1 MAVIQKLR
9 KSFGKSF
16 LQTPLP
22 DLVEIQHNSYNNFLQ
37 ADVPPAEREDV
48 GLQNVF
54 KSIFPIKDYTG
65 IAELEF
71 VEYTLDKSDYNVK
84 ECMLRNMTYSS
95 KLKLKLRLKVYDS
108 PEEVKGTPRIPIHE
122 IEQEIFMGEVPLM
135 TERGSFIASGVERVI
150 VSQMHRAQGV
160 VFATTKESKVA
171 GNPTTYTARIIPEHG
186 SWIDFEESKGVIYVR
201 IDRRRK
207 IPATVLLRC
216 LPSAE
221 DEKKWLADPR
231 KPSIR
236 GMSDAEILSVF
247 YNRIPLTFNG
257 KMWTGETASFEGL
270 DKYRLN
276 YDLFGIKD
284 KKTIASKGDRLNAK
298 RMKKLLET
306 KEFGILPESLIGE
319 YLFDAIMSGDEV
331 VYPAGTEITEE
342 VLRDLDEKNIKQISL
357 ISIDNNTISAH
368 MRNTLMADK
377 TTNREEALIEIYN
390 IIRPGER
397 PTLEAAIT
405 LFQRQGFDLAYY
417 DLSAVGRFKM
427 NKRLKIKSNKKPEE
441 ERLLTKA
448 DFLAVLKTLTNII
461 DRKDTVDDIDN
472 LSNRRVRTVGE
483 LLEQNFRTGMVRIE
497 RLVRENLSSQNIA
510 TMQPQDVVNV
520 KPLMSLVSEFLGT
533 SQLSQFMDAYNPLSE
548 LEHKR
553 LISALGPGGLN
564 RDRAG
569 IDVRDV
575 HPTHYGRLCPIH
587 TPEGA
592 NIGLINHLSTYA
604 RVNPYGFIETPY
616 YIVENGKVTDKKIYL
631 TADEEFGHKIAQG
644 NTPVDTKG
652 NLADDT
658 VTARVDG
665 EFTMVPKDE
674 IDLIDVEPRQVVSIA
689 TGLIPFVEND
699 DANRALMGSNMQ
711 RQAVPLLRVQAPLVG
726 TGIEREVAR
735 DSRTG
740 KVAKHSGVVESVDAN
755 RIVVKCMNSRN
766 EVKGVDIYNLE
777 KFERSNSETLIHQ
790 KPLVKVGD
798 RISEGDI
805 IADGSAMNYGE
816 LALGRNVLVAFMPW
830 RGYNYEDSI
839 VISERISRDDVF
851 TSVKIVEKEF
861 KVRDT
866 QLGPEAL
873 TRDIPNVSEEALKN
887 LDESGIIYVGAR
899 VKQGDILVGRVT
911 PKSETLLTPEEALLR
926 NIFGEK
932 ALNVKDTSLRVG
944 PNEEGTVI
952 GVNILTRHG
961 VKKDDRT
968 QMIELQKIEK
978 INKDCAEESAIIER
992 GFADQAFQIA
1002 EGQVISDES
1011 GAKSRVNEFK
1021 SMVERAVLAQD
1032 LKDAK
1037 DRKDIIDNI
1046 QRKIG
1051 LESGA
1056 GSLSPFIGKKLNS
1069 EVFEGIRPS
1078 DVKKLVVKDATVQA
1092 ALDKKCKEYMEK
1104 LIAMHIKAAKAIK
1117 IAAESNS
1124 LNAGVLKEVKV
1135 YIAHKMKLQP
1145 GDKMAGRHGNKGIV
1159 SKVVPVEDMPHLAD
1173 GTPVDL
1179 VLNPLGVPSRMNIGQ
1194 ILETHLGMAARTLG
1208 AQIGAVLDEVKAKRA
1223 VSADLRNIMGK
1234 VYGKE
1239 TAEKLEKMTDTDVRA
1254 QAALLR
1260 DGVPMA
1266 TPTFDGA
1273 TPEDIRKMLKL
1284 AKLPETGQFDLYDG
1298 MTGEKFARPVTVG
1311 VMYMLK
1317 LHHFVDEKI
1326 HARSIGNYSLVTQQ
1340 PLSGKAHMGG
1350 QRLGEMEVWALEA
1363 HGAAHLL
1370 REMLTVKSDDITGR
1384 NKMYEAIISGSND
1397 IQTGTPEAFNVFVR
1411 ELRGLGLAMTPKK
1424 VD

>member
-1 MAVIQKLR
+1 MAVIQKFR

-22 DLVEIQHNSYNNFLQ
+22 DLVEIQYNSYKDFLQ
-37 ADVPPAEREDV
+37 ADVEPQNRKNM

-54 KSIFPIKDYTG
+54 SSMFPIKDYAG
-65 IAELEF
+65 IADLEF
-71 VEYTLDKSDYNVK
+71 VEYTLDKPVYNVK

-95 KLKLKLRLKVYDS
+95 KLKLKLRLILWDIAEDGKKTLRDI
-108 PEEVKGTPRIPIHE
+108 K
-122 IEQEIFMGEVPLM
+122 EQEIFMGEVPLM

-160 VFATTKESKVA
+160 VFATTKEAKVA
-171 GNPTTYTARIIPEHG
+171 GNPVTYTARIIPEHG
-186 SWIDFEESKGVIYVR
+186 SWIDFEEAKGVIYVR

-216 LPSAE
+216 LPAAE
-221 DEKKWLADPR
+221 DEKKWAADPR
-231 KPSIR
+231 KQNIR
-236 GMSDAEILSVF
+236 GMSDSEILSAF
-247 YNRIPLTFNG
+247 YNRIALKFDG
-257 KMWTGETASFEGL
+257 KMWIGDTNAFEGL

-276 YDLFGIKD
+276 YDLINPRD
-284 KKTIASKGDRLNAK
+284 KKTLASKGDRLTAK
-298 RMKKLLET
+298 RLSKIVSASKT
-306 KEFGILPESLIGE
+306 FGILPESLVGE
-319 YLFDAIMSGDEV
+319 YLFDPIMNGDEV
-331 VYPAGTEITEE
+331 LYSAGTEITEE
-342 VLRDLDEKNIKQISL
+342 ILSDLDKLGVKEISL
-357 ISIDNNTISAH
+357 ISIDNATITAH
-368 MRNTLMADK
+368 MRNTLFADK

-397 PTLEAAIT
+397 PTVEAAIN
-405 LFQRQGFDLAYY
+405 LFQRQGFDPAYY

-427 NKRLKIKSNKKPEE
+427 NKRLKIDSGKRPEDD
-441 ERLLTKA
+441 RLLTKA

-461 DRKDTVDDIDN
+461 DHKDTIDDIDN
-472 LSNRRVRTVGE
+472 LSNRRVRAVGE
-483 LLEQNFRTGMVRIE
+483 LLEQNFRTGMLRIE
-497 RLVRENLSSQNIA
+497 RLVREALSSPNIA
-510 TMQPQDVVNV
+510 TMQPQDVINV

-564 RDRAG
+564 RERAG

-592 NIGLINHLSTYA
+592 NIGLISHMATYA

-616 YIVENGKVTDKKIYL
+616 YVVENSRVTDKIVYL
-631 TADEEFGHKIAQG
+631 TADEELGHKIAQG
-644 NTPVDTKG
+644 NTPTSDKG
-652 NLADDT
+652 ILADDM

-665 EFTMVPKDE
+665 EFTMVPKEE
-674 IDLIDVEPRQVVSIA
+674 IDLIDVAPRQVVSIA

-711 RQAVPLLRVQAPLVG
+711 RQGVPLMRVQAPLVG

-740 KVAKHSGVVESVDAN
+740 VVAKHAGVVESVDAN

-766 EVKGVDIYNLE
+766 VVTGVDIYNLE

-798 RISEGDI
+798 RIGAGDI
-805 IADGSAMNYGE
+805 IADGSSMNYGE
-816 LALGRNVLVAFMPW
+816 LALGRNVLVAFLPW
-830 RGYNYEDSI
+830 RGYNYEDAI
-839 VISERISRDDVF
+839 VISERISRDDAF
-851 TSVKIVEKEF
+851 TSIKIVEKEF

-866 QLGPEAL
+866 QLGPESF
-873 TRDIPNVSEEALKN
+873 TRDIPNVGEEALKN

-899 VKQGDILVGRVT
+899 VKQGDILVGRVS

-952 GVNILTRHG
+952 GVNVLTRHG
-961 VKKDDRT
+961 VKKDERT

-978 INKDCAEESAIIER
+978 INKDRDEETSIIEK
-992 GFADQAFQIA
+992 GFADQIFQIA
-1002 EGQVISDES
+1002 E
-1011 GAKSRVNEFK
+1011 N
-1021 SMVERAVLAQD
+1021 
-1032 LKDAK
+1032 
-1037 DRKDIIDNI
+1037 DIID
-1046 QRKIG
+1046 G
-1051 LESGA
+1051 GT
-1056 GSLSPFIGKKLNS
+1056 GSLKPFVGKKLTA
-1069 EVFEGIRPS
+1069 EVFEGIKAA
-1078 DVKKLVVKDATVQA
+1078 DVKKLVVKNKEHQAKIDELREQHVIKLKELNDRADA
-1092 ALDKKCKEYMEK
+1092 E
-1104 LIAMHIKAAKAIK
+1104 IAKAT
-1117 IAAESNS
+1117 ESNS

-1159 SKVVPVEDMPHLAD
+1159 STVVPIENMPYMED
-1173 GTPVDL
+1173 GTPVDI

-1208 AQIGAVLDEVKAKRA
+1208 QQIGKVLDEVKAKRA
-1223 VSADLRNIMGK
+1223 VTDDLRSIMGK
-1234 VYGKE
+1234 IYGKE

-1254 QAALLR
+1254 EAALLR

-1273 TPEDIRKMLKL
+1273 TSDDIHNMLKL
-1284 AKLPETGQFDLYDG
+1284 AGLPETGQFNLYDG

-1311 VMYMLK
+1311 VMYMMK

-1370 REMLTVKSDDITGR
+1370 REMLTVKSDDIAGR
-1384 NKMYEAIISGSND
+1384 NKMYESIISGSTD

-1424 VD
+1424 ID

>member
-22 DLVEIQHNSYNNFLQ
+22 DLIEIQYNSYKDFLQ
-37 ADVPPAEREDV
+37 ADVAPQNRKNM

-54 KSIFPIKDYTG
+54 SSMFPIRDYAG
-65 IAELEF
+65 AAELEF
-71 VEYTLDKSDYNVK
+71 VEYNLEKPAYNVK
-84 ECMLRNMTYSS
+84 ECLARKMTYSS
-95 KLKLKLRLKVYDS
+95 KLKLKLRLILWDVAEDGKKTLRDI
-108 PEEVKGTPRIPIHE
+108 K
-122 IEQEIFMGEVPLM
+122 EQEIFMGEVPLM

-150 VSQMHRAQGV
+150 VSQMHRTQGV
-160 VFATTKESKVA
+160 VFATTKEAKIA
-171 GNPTTYTARIIPEHG
+171 GNPITYTARIIPEHG
-186 SWIDFEESKGVIYVR
+186 SWIDFEESKGIIYVR

-216 LPSAE
+216 LPCAE
-221 DEKKWLADPR
+221 DEKKWIAEPR
-231 KPSIR
+231 KTTIR
-236 GMSDAEILSVF
+236 GMTDTEILSVF
-247 YNRIPLTFNG
+247 YKRIPLKTNG
-257 KMWTGETASFEGL
+257 KMWIGPTNVFEGL
-270 DKYRLN
+270 DKYRLS
-276 YDLFGIKD
+276 YDLINPKD
-284 KKTIASKGDRLNAK
+284 KKVLASKGDRLNAK
-298 RMKKLLET
+298 RLNKIVT
-306 KEFGILPESLIGE
+306 SSKEFGIMPDALIGE
-319 YLFDAIMSGDEV
+319 YLFDPVMSGDQV
-331 VYPAGTEITEE
+331 LYQSGTEITEE
-342 VLRDLDEKNIKQISL
+342 VLADIEKLGIKEISL
-357 ISIDNNTISAH
+357 ISIDNTTMTAH
-368 MRNTLMADK
+368 MRNTLIADK

-397 PTLEAAIT
+397 PTLEAAIN
-405 LFQRQGFDLAYY
+405 LFMRQGFELAYY
-417 DLSAVGRFKM
+417 DLSPVGRFKM
-427 NKRLKIKSNKKPEE
+427 NKRLKIDSGKKPED
-441 ERLLTKA
+441 ERLLTKS

-461 DRKDTVDDIDN
+461 DHKDTIDDIDN

-497 RLVRENLSSQNIA
+497 RLVRESLSSPNIA

-520 KPLMSLVSEFLGT
+520 NPLMSLVAEFLGT

-553 LISALGPGGLN
+553 RISALGPGGLN
-564 RDRAG
+564 RERAG

-575 HPTHYGRLCPIH
+575 HPTHYGRLCPIN

-592 NIGLINHLSTYA
+592 NIGLINHLASYA

-616 YIVENGKVTDKKIYL
+616 YVVENSKITDKMVYL
-631 TADEEFGHKIAQG
+631 TADEELGHKIAQG
-644 NTPVDTKG
+644 NTPTNDKG
-652 NLADDT
+652 VLT
-658 VTARVDG
+658 EELVTARVDG
-665 EFTMVPKDE
+665 EFTRVPRAE
-674 IDLIDVEPRQVVSIA
+674 VDLIDVEPRQVVSIS

-711 RQAVPLLRVQAPLVG
+711 RQAVPLMRVQTPLVG

-740 KVAKHSGVVESVDAN
+740 KVAKHSGIVESADAN

-766 EVKGVDIYNLE
+766 VVTGVDIYNLE
-777 KFERSNSETLIHQ
+777 KYERSNNDTILHQ
-790 KPLVKVGD
+790 KPLVKAGD
-798 RISEGDI
+798 RISAGDI
-805 IADGSAMNYGE
+805 IADGSSMNYGE
-816 LALGRNVLVAFMPW
+816 LALGRNVLVAFVPW

-839 VISERISRDDVF
+839 VISEKISRDDVY
-851 TSVKIVEKEF
+851 TSVKIVEKEI

-866 QLGPEAL
+866 QLGPESL

-887 LDESGIIYVGAR
+887 LDESGIIYIGAR
-899 VKQGDILVGRVT
+899 VKQGDILVGHVS

-932 ALNVKDTSLRVG
+932 AWNVKDTSLRVG

-961 VKKDDRT
+961 VKKDERT
-968 QMIELQKIEK
+968 QMIELEK
-978 INKDCAEESAIIER
+978 INKINKDRDEEIFIIEK
-992 GFADQAFQIA
+992 GFADQVFQMA
-1002 EGQVISDES
+1002 EGQIIES
-1011 GAKSRVNEFK
+1011 G
-1021 SMVERAVLAQD
+1021 M
-1032 LKDAK
+1032 
-1037 DRKDIIDNI
+1037 
-1046 QRKIG
+1046 
-1051 LESGA
+1051 
-1056 GSLSPFIGKKLNS
+1056 GSLKPFVGKKLTQ
-1069 EVFEGIRPS
+1069 EVFDGIKPI
-1078 DVKKLVVKDATVQA
+1078 DIKKLVVGNKEIQSKIDELREQHIIKLKQLNENADREIEKAT
-1092 ALDKKCKEYMEK
+1092 
-1104 LIAMHIKAAKAIK
+1104 
-1117 IAAESNS
+1117 ESNS

-1159 SKVVPVEDMPHLAD
+1159 SRVVPIEDMPHMED
-1173 GTPVDL
+1173 GTPVDI
-1179 VLNPLGVPSRMNIGQ
+1179 VLNPLGVPSRMNFGQ
-1194 ILETHLGMAARTLG
+1194 ILETHLGMAARALG
-1208 AQIGAVLDEVKAKRA
+1208 EQIGAVLDEVKQKRA
-1223 VSADLRNIMGK
+1223 VTDDLRTIMGK
-1234 VYGKE
+1234 IYGKE
-1239 TAEKLEKMTDTDVRA
+1239 TAEKLSKMTDTDVRA

-1273 TPEDIRKMLKL
+1273 TPEDVRKMLKL
-1284 AKLPETGQFDLYDG
+1284 AKLPETGQFTLYDG
-1298 MTGEKFARPVTVG
+1298 VTGEKFARPVTVG

-1326 HARSIGNYSLVTQQ
+1326 HARSTASYSLVTQQ

-1370 REMLTVKSDDITGR
+1370 REMLTVKSDDIVGR
-1384 NKMYEAIISGSND
+1384 TKMYESIISGSDD

-1424 VD
+1424 ID

>member
-22 DLVEIQHNSYNNFLQ
+22 DLVEIQYDSYKDFLQ
-37 ADVPPAEREDV
+37 ADVEPQNRKNK

-54 KSIFPIKDYTG
+54 SSMFPIKDYAG
-65 IAELEF
+65 IADLEF
-71 VEYTLDKSDYNVK
+71 VEYTLDKPVYNVK

-95 KLKLKLRLKVYDS
+95 KLKLKLRLILWDIAEDGKKTLRDI
-108 PEEVKGTPRIPIHE
+108 K
-122 IEQEIFMGEVPLM
+122 EQEIFMGEVPLM

-160 VFATTKESKVA
+160 VFATTKEAKVA
-171 GNPTTYTARIIPEHG
+171 GNPITYTARIIPEHG

-216 LPSAE
+216 LPAAE
-221 DEKKWLADPR
+221 DEKKWLAEPR

-236 GMSDAEILSVF
+236 GMSDTEILSAF
-247 YNRIPLTFNG
+247 YKRIPVAFDG
-257 KMWTGETASFEGL
+257 KFWVGETASFEGL

-276 YDLFGIKD
+276 YDLFNPKD
-284 KKTIASKGDRLNAK
+284 KKELASKGDRLNAK
-298 RMKKLLET
+298 RLKKMMDAS
-306 KEFGILPESLIGE
+306 KKFGMLPESLVGE
-319 YLFDAIMSGDEV
+319 YLFDPVMSGEEV
-331 VYPAGTEITEE
+331 VFPAGTEITEE
-342 VLRDLDEKNIKQISL
+342 VLNDLDKMNVKEISL

-397 PTLEAAIT
+397 PTLEAAIN
-405 LFQRQGFDLAYY
+405 LFMRQGFEPAYY

-427 NKRLKIKSNKKPEE
+427 NKRLKIDSGKKPED

-497 RLVRENLSSQNIA
+497 RLVRESLSSPNIA
-510 TMQPQDVVNV
+510 NMQPQDVINV

-533 SQLSQFMDAYNPLSE
+533 SQLSQFMDAYNPLAE

-564 RDRAG
+564 RERAG

-616 YIVENGKVTDKKIYL
+616 YVVENSRITDKMVYL
-631 TADEEFGHKIAQG
+631 TADEELGHKIAQG
-644 NTPVDTKG
+644 NTPTTKDG
-652 NLADDT
+652 QLAEEM

-665 EFTMVPKDE
+665 EFTMVSKDE
-674 IDLIDVEPRQVVSIA
+674 VDLIDVEPRQVVSIA

-711 RQAVPLLRVQAPLVG
+711 RQGVPLLRVQAPLVG

-740 KVAKHSGVVESVDAN
+740 KVAKHSGIVESVDAN

-766 EVKGVDIYNLE
+766 VVTGVDIYNLE

-798 RISEGDI
+798 RISAGDI
-805 IADGSAMNYGE
+805 IADGSSMNYGE

-866 QLGPEAL
+866 QLGPESL

-899 VKQGDILVGRVT
+899 VKQGDILVGRVS

-952 GVNILTRHG
+952 GVNVLTRHG
-961 VKKDDRT
+961 VKKDERT
-968 QMIELQKIEK
+968 QMIELEKIEK
-978 INKDCAEESAIIER
+978 INKDREEEIAIIEK
-992 GFADQAFQIA
+992 GFADQIFQIA
-1002 EGQVISDES
+1002 ENMVIEA
-1011 GAKSRVNEFK
+1011 GT
-1021 SMVERAVLAQD
+1021 
-1032 LKDAK
+1032 
-1037 DRKDIIDNI
+1037 
-1046 QRKIG
+1046 
-1051 LESGA
+1051 
-1056 GSLSPFIGKKLNS
+1056 GSLKPFVGKKLTG

-1078 DVKKLVVKDATVQA
+1078 DVKKLVVANKEAQAKIDELREQHTIKLKALNEKADA
-1092 ALDKKCKEYMEK
+1092 E
-1104 LIAMHIKAAKAIK
+1104 IAKAT
-1117 IAAESNS
+1117 ESNS

-1223 VSADLRNIMGK
+1223 VTDDLRNVMGK
-1234 VYGKE
+1234 IYGKE
-1239 TAEKLEKMTDTDVRA
+1239 TSEKLDKMTDTDIRA
-1254 QAALLR
+1254 EAALLR

-1273 TPEDIRKMLKL
+1273 TPEDIRSMLKL

-1311 VMYMLK
+1311 VMYMMK
-1317 LHHFVDEKI
+1317 LHHFVDDKI
-1326 HARSIGNYSLVTQQ
+1326 HARSTGSYSLVTQQ

-1370 REMLTVKSDDITGR
+1370 REMLTVKSDDIAGR
-1384 NKMYEAIISGSND
+1384 NKMYESIISGSDD

>member
-1 MAVIQKLR
+1 MAILQRRLKI
-9 KSFGKSF
+9 FGNGF

-22 DLVEIQHNSYNNFLQ
+22 DLVEIQYNSYKDFLQ
-37 ADVPPAEREDV
+37 ADVDPQNRKNI

-54 KSIFPIKDYTG
+54 ASMFPIKDYTG
-65 IAELEF
+65 VADLEF
-71 VEYTLDKSDYNVK
+71 VEYTLDKPVYNVK

-95 KLKLKLRLKVYDS
+95 RLKLKLRLILWDVAEDGKKTLRDI
-108 PEEVKGTPRIPIHE
+108 K
-122 IEQEIFMGEVPLM
+122 EQEIFMGEVPLM

-160 VFATTKESKVA
+160 VFGTTKESKVA
-171 GNPTTYTARIIPEHG
+171 GNPITYTARIIPEHG
-186 SWIDFEESKGVIYVR
+186 SWIDFEEAKGVIYAR

-207 IPATVLLRC
+207 VPATVLLRC

-221 DEKKWLADPR
+221 DEKKWVADPR
-231 KPSIR
+231 KTTIH
-236 GMSDAEILSVF
+236 GMSDTEILGAF
-247 YNRIPLTFNG
+247 YKKLPLAFDG
-257 KMWTGETASFEGL
+257 KMWVGDVASFEGL
-270 DKYRLN
+270 EKYRLN
-276 YDLFGIKD
+276 YDIINPKD
-284 KKTIASKGDRLNAK
+284 NKELAAKGDRLNAK
-298 RMKKLLET
+298 RLAKIMAAKQYAMASE
-306 KEFGILPESLIGE
+306 GLIGE
-319 YLFDAIMSGDEV
+319 YLFDPITQGGDV
-331 VYPAGTEITEE
+331 IYPAGTEITEE
-342 VLRDLDEKNIKQISL
+342 VLNDLEKRDIKNISL
-357 ISIDNNTISAH
+357 IAIDNTTVSAH
-368 MRNTLMADK
+368 MRNTLVADK

-397 PTLEAAIT
+397 PTLEAAIN
-405 LFQRQGFDLAYY
+405 LFQRQGFDPAYY

-427 NKRLKIKSNKKPEE
+427 NKRLKIESGKRPED

-461 DRKDTVDDIDN
+461 DRKDTIDDIDN

-497 RLVRENLSSQNIA
+497 RLVREALSSPNIA
-510 TMQPQDVVNV
+510 NMQPQDVINV

-533 SQLSQFMDAYNPLSE
+533 SQLSQFMDAYNPLAE

-553 LISALGPGGLN
+553 RISALGPGGLN

-592 NIGLINHLSTYA
+592 NIGLINHLATYA

-616 YIVENGKVTDKKIYL
+616 YVVENAKITDKMVYL
-631 TADEEFGHKIAQG
+631 TADEELGHKIAQG
-644 NTPVDTKG
+644 NTPTTSTG
-652 NLADDT
+652 SLAEDM

-665 EFTMVPKDE
+665 EFTMVPKEE
-674 IDLIDVEPRQVVSIA
+674 IDLIDVEPRQVMSIA
-689 TGLIPFVEND
+689 TGLIPFVESD

-711 RQAVPLLRVQAPLVG
+711 RQAVPLLRVDAPLVG

-740 KVAKHSGVVESVDAN
+740 VVAKHSGVVESVDAN

-766 EVKGVDIYNLE
+766 VVTGVDIYNLE

-798 RISEGDI
+798 RVSAGDI
-805 IADGSAMNYGE
+805 IADGSSMNYGE

-866 QLGPEAL
+866 QLGPESL

-899 VKQGDILVGRVT
+899 VKQGDILVGRVS

-952 GVNILTRHG
+952 GVNVLTRHG
-961 VKKDDRT
+961 VKKDERT
-968 QMIELQKIEK
+968 QMIELQKIEQ
-978 INKDCAEESAIIER
+978 INKDREEETNIIEKS
-992 GFADQAFQIA
+992 FADQVFQIA
-1002 EGQVISDES
+1002 EGIVIDS
-1011 GAKSRVNEFK
+1011 GT
-1021 SMVERAVLAQD
+1021 
-1032 LKDAK
+1032 
-1037 DRKDIIDNI
+1037 
-1046 QRKIG
+1046 
-1051 LESGA
+1051 
-1056 GSLSPFIGKKLNS
+1056 GSVKPFVGKKLTG
-1069 EVFEGIRPS
+1069 EVFEGIRPA
-1078 DVKKLVVKDATVQA
+1078 DMKKIVVRNKEVQA
-1092 ALDKKCKEYMEK
+1092 KIDELREQHVIKLKALNDKADAEV
-1104 LIAMHIKAAKAIK
+1104 AKAT
-1117 IAAESNS
+1117 ESNS

-1159 SKVVPVEDMPHLAD
+1159 SKVVPIEDMPYLAD
-1173 GTPVDL
+1173 GTPVDI

-1208 AQIGAVLDEVKAKRA
+1208 EQIGATLEEVKQKRA
-1223 VSADLRNIMGK
+1223 VTDDLRHIMGK
-1234 VYGKE
+1234 VYGKDV
-1239 TAEKLEKMTDTDVRA
+1239 AEKLEKMTDTDVRA
-1254 QAALLR
+1254 EAALLKS
-1260 DGVPMA
+1260 GVPMA

-1273 TPEDIRKMLKL
+1273 TPEDIRAMLKL

-1384 NKMYEAIISGSND
+1384 NKMYESIISGSDD

-1411 ELRGLGLAMTPKK
+1411 ELKGLGLAMTPKK
-1424 VD
+1424 ID

>member
-1 MAVIQKLR
+1 MAVIQKRR
-9 KSFGKSF
+9 KSFRKSF

-22 DLVEIQHNSYNNFLQ
+22 DLVEIQYNSYKDFLQ
-37 ADVPPAEREDV
+37 DDVEPQNRKNI

-54 KSIFPIKDYTG
+54 SSMFPIKDYAG
-65 IAELEF
+65 VADLEF
-71 VEYTLDKSDYNVK
+71 VEYTLDKPVYNVK
-84 ECMLRNMTYSS
+84 ECMLRNLTYSS
-95 KLKLKLRLKVYDS
+95 KLKLKLKLILWDITEDGKKTLRDIK
-108 PEEVKGTPRIPIHE
+108 
-122 IEQEIFMGEVPLM
+122 EQEIFMGDVPLM
-135 TERGSFIASGVERVI
+135 TERGSFIAAGVERVI

-160 VFATTKESKVA
+160 VFATTKEAKIA
-171 GNPTTYTARIIPEHG
+171 GNPITYTARIIPEHG
-186 SWIDFEESKGVIYVR
+186 SWIDFEEYKGVIYVR

-216 LPSAE
+216 LPAAE

-231 KPSIR
+231 KAIVK
-236 GMSDAEILSVF
+236 GMSDTEILGAFYKRMPLSFDGKLWVGEISV
-247 YNRIPLTFNG
+247 
-257 KMWTGETASFEGL
+257 FEGL

-276 YDLFGIKD
+276 YDLINPKD
-284 KKTIASKGDRLNAK
+284 KKPLANKGDRMNAK
-298 RMKKLLET
+298 RLAKIMAASKQY
-306 KEFGILPESLIGE
+306 GIMPDALVGE
-319 YLFDAIMSGDEV
+319 YLFDPIMNVEEV
-331 VYPAGTEITEE
+331 LFPAGTEITEE
-342 VLRDLDEKNIKQISL
+342 ILADIEKLGIKNISL
-357 ISIDNNTISAH
+357 ISIDNTTISAH
-368 MRNTLMADK
+368 MRNTLIADK
-377 TTNREEALIEIYN
+377 TANREDALIEIYN
-390 IIRPGER
+390 VIRPGER
-397 PTLEAAIT
+397 PTLEAAIN
-405 LFQRQGFDLAYY
+405 LFMRQGFDSAYY

-427 NKRLKIKSNKKPEE
+427 NKRLKIDSGKRPED

-448 DFLAVLKTLTNII
+448 DILAVLKTLTNII
-461 DRKDTVDDIDN
+461 DHKDTIDDIDN

-483 LLEQNFRTGMVRIE
+483 LLEQTFRTGMVRIE
-497 RLVRENLSSQNIA
+497 RLVRESLSSPNIA
-510 TMQPQDVVNV
+510 NMQPQEVINA

-548 LEHKR
+548 VEHKR

-564 RDRAG
+564 RERAG

-587 TPEGA
+587 TPEGS
-592 NIGLINHLSTYA
+592 NIGLINHLATYA

-616 YIVENGKVTDKKIYL
+616 YVVENSKITDKMVYL
-631 TADEEFGHKIAQG
+631 TADEELGHKIAQG
-644 NTPVDTKG
+644 NTPTTSSGVLSEDV
-652 NLADDT
+652 

-665 EFTMVPKDE
+665 EFTMVPKEE
-674 IDLIDVEPRQVVSIA
+674 IDLIDVAPRQVVSIA

-740 KVAKHSGVVESVDAN
+740 KVAKHSGIVESVDAN

-766 EVKGVDIYNLE
+766 VVTGVDIYNLE

-798 RISEGDI
+798 RISAGDI

-816 LALGRNVLVAFMPW
+816 LALGRNVLVAFVPW

-851 TSVKIVEKEF
+851 TSIKIVEKEI

-866 QLGPEAL
+866 QLGPESL

-899 VKQGDILVGRVT
+899 VKQGDILVGRVS

-932 ALNVKDTSLRVG
+932 ALNVKDSSLKVG

-952 GVNILTRHG
+952 GVNVLTRHG

-978 INKDCAEESAIIER
+978 INKDREEETSIIEK
-992 GFADQAFQIA
+992 GFADQVFQIA
-1002 EGQVISDES
+1002 EGQVI
-1011 GAKSRVNEFK
+1011 
-1021 SMVERAVLAQD
+1021 
-1032 LKDAK
+1032 DA
-1037 DRKDIIDNI
+1037 
-1046 QRKIG
+1046 G
-1051 LESGA
+1051 T
-1056 GSLSPFIGKKLNS
+1056 GSLKPFIGKKLTE

-1078 DVKKLVVKDATVQA
+1078 DVKKLVVRNKEAQEKIDELREQHLVKLKALNDKADA
-1092 ALDKKCKEYMEK
+1092 E
-1104 LIAMHIKAAKAIK
+1104 IAKVT
-1117 IAAESNS
+1117 ESNS

-1159 SKVVPVEDMPHLAD
+1159 SKVVPIEDMPYMED
-1173 GTPVDL
+1173 GTPVDI

-1208 AQIGAVLDEVKAKRA
+1208 QQIGEVLEEVKQKRA
-1223 VSADLRNIMGK
+1223 VTDDLRTIMGK
-1234 VYGKE
+1234 VYGKDA
-1239 TAEKLEKMTDTDVRA
+1239 TEKLEKMTDTDVRA
-1254 QAALLR
+1254 EAALLK

-1273 TPEDIRKMLKL
+1273 TSDDIRSMLKL
-1284 AKLPETGQFDLYDG
+1284 AKLPESGQFTLYDG

-1317 LHHFVDEKI
+1317 LHHLVDEKI

-1384 NKMYEAIISGSND
+1384 TKMYEAIISGSND
-1397 IQTGTPEAFNVFVR
+1397 IQTGTPEAFNVLVR
-1411 ELRGLGLAMTPKK
+1411 ELRGLGLAVTPKK
-1424 VD
+1424 MD

>member
-1 MAVIQKLR
+1 MAVIQKIR

-22 DLVEIQHNSYNNFLQ
+22 DLVEIQYDSYKDFLQ
-37 ADVPPAEREDV
+37 ADVEPQNRKNI

-54 KSIFPIKDYTG
+54 SSMFPIKDYAG
-65 IAELEF
+65 IADLEF
-71 VEYTLDKSDYNVK
+71 VEYTLDKPVYNVK

-95 KLKLKLRLKVYDS
+95 KLKLKLRLILWDVAEDGKKTLRDI
-108 PEEVKGTPRIPIHE
+108 K
-122 IEQEIFMGEVPLM
+122 EQEIFMGEVPLM

-160 VFATTKESKVA
+160 VFATTKEAKVA

-186 SWIDFEESKGVIYVR
+186 SWIDFEEAKGVIYVR

-207 IPATVLLRC
+207 VPATVLLRC
-216 LPSAE
+216 LPTRD
-221 DEKKWLADPR
+221 DEKKWAADPR
-231 KPSIR
+231 KPGIR
-236 GMSDAEILSVF
+236 GMSDTEILGAF
-247 YNRIPLTFNG
+247 YKRIPLSFDG
-257 KMWTGETASFEGL
+257 ALWTGETSVFEGL

-276 YDLFGIKD
+276 YDLINPKD
-284 KKTIASKGDRLNAK
+284 KKVLASKGDRLNAK
-298 RMKKLLET
+298 RLSKVMASSNKL
-306 KEFGILPESLIGE
+306 GINAEALVGE
-319 YLFDAIMSGDEV
+319 YLFDPITNAGEIV
-331 VYPAGTEITEE
+331 FPAGTEITEE
-342 VLRDLDEKNIKQISL
+342 VLADLEKMDVKEISL
-357 ISIDNNTISAH
+357 IAIDNTTISAH
-368 MRNTLMADK
+368 MRNTLLADK

-397 PTLEAAIT
+397 PTLEAAIN
-405 LFQRQGFDLAYY
+405 LFTRQGFDPAYY

-427 NKRLKIKSNKKPEE
+427 NKRLKIESGKKPED
-441 ERLLTKA
+441 ERTLTKG

-461 DRKDTVDDIDN
+461 DRKDVVDDIDN

-497 RLVRENLSSQNIA
+497 RLVREQLSSPNIA
-510 TMQPQDVVNV
+510 NMQPQDVINV
-520 KPLMSLVSEFLGT
+520 KPLMSLVAEFLGT

-564 RDRAG
+564 RERAG

-592 NIGLINHLSTYA
+592 NIGLINHLATYA

-616 YIVENGKVTDKKIYL
+616 YVVENSKITDKMVYL
-631 TADEEFGHKIAQG
+631 TADEELGHKIAQG
-644 NTPVDTKG
+644 NTPTTATGV
-652 NLADDT
+652 LAEDM

-665 EFTMVPKDE
+665 EFTMVPKNE

-711 RQAVPLLRVQAPLVG
+711 RQAVPLMRVQAPLVG

-740 KVAKHSGVVESVDAN
+740 KVAKHSGIVESVDAN

-766 EVKGVDIYNLE
+766 VVTGVDIYNLE

-798 RISEGDI
+798 RISAGDI
-805 IADGSAMNYGE
+805 IADGASMNYGE

-851 TSVKIVEKEF
+851 TSIKIVEKEF

-866 QLGPEAL
+866 QLGPESF
-873 TRDIPNVSEEALKN
+873 TRDIPNVGEEALKN

-899 VKQGDILVGRVT
+899 VKQGDILVGRVS

-952 GVNILTRHG
+952 GVNVLTRHG
-961 VKKDDRT
+961 VKKDERT

-978 INKDCAEESAIIER
+978 INKDRDEETSIIEK
-992 GFADQAFQIA
+992 GFADQVFQIA
-1002 EGQVISDES
+1002 EGQTIES
-1011 GAKSRVNEFK
+1011 GT
-1021 SMVERAVLAQD
+1021 
-1032 LKDAK
+1032 
-1037 DRKDIIDNI
+1037 
-1046 QRKIG
+1046 
-1051 LESGA
+1051 
-1056 GSLSPFIGKKLNS
+1056 GSLKPFIGKKLTG
-1069 EVFEGIRPS
+1069 EVFEGIKAS
-1078 DVKKLVVKDATVQA
+1078 DVKKLVVKNKEAQAKIDELREQHIVKLKLLNERADAEV
-1092 ALDKKCKEYMEK
+1092 
-1104 LIAMHIKAAKAIK
+1104 AKAT
-1117 IAAESNS
+1117 ESNS

-1159 SKVVPVEDMPHLAD
+1159 SKVVPIEDMPHLAD

-1208 AQIGAVLDEVKAKRA
+1208 AQIGEVLEEVKAKRA
-1223 VSADLRNIMGK
+1223 VTDDLRNIMGK
-1234 VYGKE
+1234 VYGKDV
-1239 TAEKLEKMTDTDVRA
+1239 ADKLEKMTDTDVRA
-1254 QAALLR
+1254 EAALLR

-1273 TPEDIRKMLKL
+1273 TPEDIRRMLKL

-1326 HARSIGNYSLVTQQ
+1326 HARSTGSYSLVTQQ

-1370 REMLTVKSDDITGR
+1370 REMLTVKSDDIVGR
-1384 NKMYEAIISGSND
+1384 NKMYESIISGSND

-1411 ELRGLGLAMTPKK
+1411 ELKGLGLAMTPKK
-1424 VD
+1424 LD

>member
-1 MAVIQKLR
+1 MAVIQKFR

-22 DLVEIQHNSYNNFLQ
+22 DLVEIQYDSYKDFLQ
-37 ADVPPAEREDV
+37 ADVEPQSRKNM

-54 KSIFPIKDYTG
+54 SSMFPIKDYAG
-65 IAELEF
+65 IADLEF
-71 VEYTLDKSDYNVK
+71 VEYTLDKPVYNVK
-84 ECMLRNMTYSS
+84 ECMLRNLTYSS
-95 KLKLKLRLKVYDS
+95 KLKLKLRLILWDVAEDGKKTLRDI
-108 PEEVKGTPRIPIHE
+108 K
-122 IEQEIFMGEVPLM
+122 EQEIFMGEVPLM
-135 TERGSFIASGVERVI
+135 TERGSFIAAGVERVI

-160 VFATTKESKVA
+160 VFATTKEAKVA
-171 GNPTTYTARIIPEHG
+171 GNPITYTARIIPEHG

-207 IPATVLLRC
+207 VPATVLLRC
-216 LPSAE
+216 LPAAE
-221 DEKKWLADPR
+221 DEKKWLAEPR
-231 KPSIR
+231 KTSIR
-236 GMSDAEILSVF
+236 GMSDTEILSVF
-247 YNRIPLTFNG
+247 YKRIPLSFDG
-257 KMWTGETASFEGL
+257 KLWTGETASFEGL

-276 YDLFGIKD
+276 YDLINPKD
-284 KKTIASKGDRLNAK
+284 KKVMLSKGDRLNGK

-306 KEFGILPESLIGE
+306 SKNFGLLPESLIGE
-319 YLFDAIMSGDEV
+319 YLFDPIMSGDEV
-331 VYPAGTEITEE
+331 VMPAGTEITEE
-342 VLRDLDEKNIKQISL
+342 VLNDLDKMNVKEISL
-357 ISIDNNTISAH
+357 ISIDNATITAH
-368 MRNTLMADK
+368 MRNTLLADK

-397 PTLEAAIT
+397 PTLEAAIN
-405 LFQRQGFDLAYY
+405 LFMRQGFEPAYY

-427 NKRLKIKSNKKPEE
+427 NKRLKIDSGKKPED
-441 ERLLTKA
+441 ERLLTKS

-497 RLVRENLSSQNIA
+497 RLVRESLSSPNIA
-510 TMQPQDVVNV
+510 NMQPQDVINV

-533 SQLSQFMDAYNPLSE
+533 SQLSQFMDAYNPLAE

-564 RDRAG
+564 RERAG

-592 NIGLINHLSTYA
+592 NIGLINHLATYA

-616 YIVENGKVTDKKIYL
+616 YVVENGRVTDKMVYL
-631 TADEEFGHKIAQG
+631 TADEELGHKIAQG
-644 NTPVDTKG
+644 NTPTTKDG
-652 NLADDT
+652 VLADDT

-665 EFTMVPKDE
+665 EFTMVAKEE

-711 RQAVPLLRVQAPLVG
+711 RQGVPLLRVQAPLVG

-740 KVAKHSGVVESVDAN
+740 KVAKHSGIVESVDAN

-766 EVKGVDIYNLE
+766 VVTGVDIYNLE

-798 RISEGDI
+798 RISAGDI
-805 IADGSAMNYGE
+805 IADGSSMNYGD

-839 VISERISRDDVF
+839 VISEKISRDDVF

-866 QLGPEAL
+866 QLGPESL
-873 TRDIPNVSEEALKN
+873 TRDIPNVGEEALKN

-952 GVNILTRHG
+952 GVNVLTRHG
-961 VKKDDRT
+961 VKKDERT

-978 INKDCAEESAIIER
+978 INKYREEEIAIIEK
-992 GFADQAFQIA
+992 GFADQVFQIA
-1002 EGQVISDES
+1002 ENLVIES
-1011 GAKSRVNEFK
+1011 G
-1021 SMVERAVLAQD
+1021 
-1032 LKDAK
+1032 
-1037 DRKDIIDNI
+1037 
-1046 QRKIG
+1046 
-1051 LESGA
+1051 SG
-1056 GSLSPFIGKKLNS
+1056 SVKPFIGKKLTG
-1069 EVFEGIRPS
+1069 EVFEGIKS
-1078 DVKKLVVKDATVQA
+1078 TDVKKLVVKNKEAQAKIDELREQHVLKLKLLNEKADAEV
-1092 ALDKKCKEYMEK
+1092 
-1104 LIAMHIKAAKAIK
+1104 AKAT
-1117 IAAESNS
+1117 ESNS
-1124 LNAGVLKEVKV
+1124 LSAGVLKEVKV

-1173 GTPVDL
+1173 GTPVDI

-1223 VSADLRNIMGK
+1223 VTDDLRTIMGK
-1234 VYGKE
+1234 VYGKDVS
-1239 TAEKLEKMTDTDVRA
+1239 EKLEKMTDTDVRA
-1254 QAALLR
+1254 HAALLR

-1273 TPEDIRKMLKL
+1273 TSEDIRDMLKL
-1284 AKLPETGQFDLYDG
+1284 AGLPETGQFDLYDG

-1311 VMYMLK
+1311 VMYMMK
-1317 LHHFVDEKI
+1317 LHHFVDDKI

-1370 REMLTVKSDDITGR
+1370 REMLTVKSDDIVGR
-1384 NKMYEAIISGSND
+1384 NKMYESIVSGSND
-1397 IQTGTPEAFNVFVR
+1397 IKTGTPEAFNVLVR

-1424 VD
+1424 ID

>member
-1 MAVIQKLR
+1 MAVIQKIR

-22 DLVEIQHNSYNNFLQ
+22 DLVEIQYDSYKDFLQ
-37 ADVPPAEREDV
+37 ADVEPQNRKNI

-54 KSIFPIKDYTG
+54 SSMFPIKDYAG
-65 IAELEF
+65 IADLEF
-71 VEYTLDKSDYNVK
+71 VEYTLDKPVYNVK

-95 KLKLKLRLKVYDS
+95 KLKLKLRLILWDVAEDGKKTLRDI
-108 PEEVKGTPRIPIHE
+108 K
-122 IEQEIFMGEVPLM
+122 EQEIFMGEVPLM

-160 VFATTKESKVA
+160 VFATTKEAKVA

-186 SWIDFEESKGVIYVR
+186 SWIDFEEAKGVIYVR

-207 IPATVLLRC
+207 VPATVLLRC
-216 LPSAE
+216 LPTAE
-221 DEKKWLADPR
+221 DEKKWAADPR
-231 KPSIR
+231 KPGIR
-236 GMSDAEILSVF
+236 GMSDTEILGAF
-247 YNRIPLTFNG
+247 YKRIPLSFDG
-257 KMWTGETASFEGL
+257 ALWTGETSVFEGL

-276 YDLFGIKD
+276 YDLVNPKD
-284 KKTIASKGDRLNAK
+284 KKVLASKGDRLNTK
-298 RMKKLLET
+298 RLSKIMAASKK
-306 KEFGILPESLIGE
+306 FGINAEALVGE
-319 YLFDAIMSGDEV
+319 YLFDPITNAGEV
-331 VYPAGTEITEE
+331 VFPAGTEITEE
-342 VLRDLDEKNIKQISL
+342 VLADLEKMDVKEISL
-357 ISIDNNTISAH
+357 IAIDNTTISAH
-368 MRNTLMADK
+368 MRNTLLADK

-397 PTLEAAIT
+397 PTLEAAIN
-405 LFQRQGFDLAYY
+405 LFTRQGFDPAYY

-427 NKRLKIKSNKKPEE
+427 NKRLKIESGKKPED
-441 ERLLTKA
+441 ERTLTKG

-461 DRKDTVDDIDN
+461 DRKDVVDDIDN

-497 RLVRENLSSQNIA
+497 RLVREQLSSPNIA
-510 TMQPQDVVNV
+510 NMQPQDVINV
-520 KPLMSLVSEFLGT
+520 KPLMSLVAEFLGT

-564 RDRAG
+564 RERAG

-592 NIGLINHLSTYA
+592 NIGLINHLATYA

-616 YIVENGKVTDKKIYL
+616 YVVENSKITDKMVYL
-631 TADEEFGHKIAQG
+631 TADEELGHKIAQG
-644 NTPVDTKG
+644 NTPTTATGV
-652 NLADDT
+652 LAEDM

-665 EFTMVPKDE
+665 EFTMVPKNE

-711 RQAVPLLRVQAPLVG
+711 RQAVPLMRVQAPLVG

-740 KVAKHSGVVESVDAN
+740 KVAKHSGIVESVDAN

-766 EVKGVDIYNLE
+766 VVTGVDIYNLE

-798 RISEGDI
+798 RISAGDI
-805 IADGSAMNYGE
+805 IADGASMNYGE

-851 TSVKIVEKEF
+851 TSIKIVEKEF

-866 QLGPEAL
+866 QLGPESF
-873 TRDIPNVSEEALKN
+873 TRDIPNVGEEALKN

-899 VKQGDILVGRVT
+899 VKQGDILVGRVS

-952 GVNILTRHG
+952 GVNVLTRHG
-961 VKKDDRT
+961 VKKDERT

-978 INKDCAEESAIIER
+978 INKDRDEETSIIEK
-992 GFADQAFQIA
+992 GFADQVFQIA
-1002 EGQVISDES
+1002 EGQTIES
-1011 GAKSRVNEFK
+1011 GT
-1021 SMVERAVLAQD
+1021 
-1032 LKDAK
+1032 
-1037 DRKDIIDNI
+1037 
-1046 QRKIG
+1046 
-1051 LESGA
+1051 
-1056 GSLSPFIGKKLNS
+1056 GSLKPFIGKKLTG
-1069 EVFEGIRPS
+1069 EVFEGIKAS
-1078 DVKKLVVKDATVQA
+1078 DVKKLVVKNKEAQAKIDELREQHIVKLKLLNERADAEV
-1092 ALDKKCKEYMEK
+1092 
-1104 LIAMHIKAAKAIK
+1104 AKAT
-1117 IAAESNS
+1117 ESNS

-1159 SKVVPVEDMPHLAD
+1159 SKVVPIEDMPHLAD

-1208 AQIGAVLDEVKAKRA
+1208 AQIGEVLEEVKAKRA
-1223 VSADLRNIMGK
+1223 VTDDLRNIMGK
-1234 VYGKE
+1234 VYGKDV
-1239 TAEKLEKMTDTDVRA
+1239 ADKLEKMTDTDVRA
-1254 QAALLR
+1254 EAALLR

-1273 TPEDIRKMLKL
+1273 TPEDIRRMLKL

-1326 HARSIGNYSLVTQQ
+1326 HARSTGSYSLVTQQ

-1370 REMLTVKSDDITGR
+1370 REMLTVKSDDIVGR
-1384 NKMYEAIISGSND
+1384 NKMYESIISGSND

-1411 ELRGLGLAMTPKK
+1411 ELKGLGLAMTPKK
-1424 VD
+1424 MD

>member
-1 MAVIQKLR
+1 MAVIQKFR

-22 DLVEIQHNSYNNFLQ
+22 DLVEIQYDSYKDFLQ
-37 ADVPPAEREDV
+37 ADVEPQNRKNI

-54 KSIFPIKDYTG
+54 SSMFPIKDYAG
-65 IAELEF
+65 IADLEF
-71 VEYTLDKSDYNVK
+71 VEYTLDKPVYGVK
-84 ECMLRNMTYSS
+84 ECLLRNLTYSS
-95 KLKLKLRLKVYDS
+95 KLKLKLRLILWDVAEDGKKTLRDI
-108 PEEVKGTPRIPIHE
+108 K
-122 IEQEIFMGEVPLM
+122 EQEIFMGDVPLM
-135 TERGSFIASGVERVI
+135 TERGSFIAAGVERVI

-160 VFATTKESKVA
+160 VFATTKEAKIA
-171 GNPTTYTARIIPEHG
+171 GNPITYTARIIPEHG
-186 SWIDFEESKGVIYVR
+186 SWIDFEEAKGVIYVR

-216 LPSAE
+216 LPAEE
-221 DEKKWLADPR
+221 DEKKWQAEPR
-231 KPSIR
+231 KPTIR
-236 GMSDAEILSVF
+236 GMSDTEILSAF
-247 YNRIPLTFNG
+247 YKRIPLSFDG
-257 KMWTGETASFEGL
+257 KLWCGETSVFDGL

-276 YDLFGIKD
+276 YDLINPKD
-284 KKTIASKGDRLNAK
+284 KKELANKGDRLNAK
-298 RMKKLLET
+298 RLAKIQSAS
-306 KEFGILPESLIGE
+306 KEFGVLPESLVGE
-319 YLFDAIMSGDEV
+319 YLFDPIMSGDEV
-331 VYPAGTEITEE
+331 VFQAGTEITEE
-342 VLRDLDEKNIKQISL
+342 ILSELDKMGVKNISL
-357 ISIDNNTISAH
+357 IAIDNTTITAH

-390 IIRPGER
+390 VIRPGER
-397 PTLEAAIT
+397 PTLEAAIN
-405 LFQRQGFDLAYY
+405 LFMRQGFDEAYY

-427 NKRLKIKSNKKPEE
+427 NKRLKIDSGKKPED
-441 ERLLTKA
+441 ERLLTKS
-448 DFLAVLKTLTNII
+448 DFLSVLKTLTNII
-461 DRKDTVDDIDN
+461 DHKDTIDDIDN

-483 LLEQNFRTGMVRIE
+483 LLEQNFRTGMLRIE
-497 RLVRENLSSQNIA
+497 RLVRESLSSPNIA
-510 TMQPQDVVNV
+510 NMQPQDVVNV
-520 KPLMSLVSEFLGT
+520 KPLMSLISEFLGT
-533 SQLSQFMDAYNPLSE
+533 SQLSQFMEAYNPLSE

-564 RDRAG
+564 RERAG

-592 NIGLINHLSTYA
+592 NIGLINHLATYA

-616 YIVENGKVTDKKIYL
+616 YVVENSKITDKMVYL
-631 TADEEFGHKIAQG
+631 TADEELGHKIAQG
-644 NTPVDTKG
+644 NTPTKSDG
-652 NLADDT
+652 RLAEDT

-665 EFTMVPKDE
+665 EFTMVPKE
-674 IDLIDVEPRQVVSIA
+674 EVDLIDVEPRQVVSIA

-711 RQAVPLLRVQAPLVG
+711 RQGVPLLRSDAPLVG

-766 EVKGVDIYNLE
+766 VVTGVDIYNLE

-790 KPLVKVGD
+790 KPLVKVDD
-798 RISEGDI
+798 RVSAGDI

-816 LALGRNVLVAFMPW
+816 LALGRNVLVAFVPW

-851 TSVKIVEKEF
+851 TSVKIVEKEI

-866 QLGPEAL
+866 QLGPESL

-899 VKQGDILVGRVT
+899 VKQGDILVGRVS

-932 ALNVKDTSLRVG
+932 ALNVKDSSLKVG

-952 GVNILTRHG
+952 GVNVLTRHG
-961 VKKDDRT
+961 VKKDERT

-978 INKDCAEESAIIER
+978 INKDREEETAIIEK
-992 GFADQAFQIA
+992 GFADQVYQLA
-1002 EGQVISDES
+1002 EGQVI
-1011 GAKSRVNEFK
+1011 
-1021 SMVERAVLAQD
+1021 
-1032 LKDAK
+1032 
-1037 DRKDIIDNI
+1037 DN
-1046 QRKIG
+1046 G
-1051 LESGA
+1051 T
-1056 GSLSPFIGKKLNS
+1056 GSLKPFVGKKLTE
-1069 EVFEGIRPS
+1069 EVFDGIRPT
-1078 DVKKLVVKDATVQA
+1078 DVKKLVVRNKEVQA
-1092 ALDKKCKEYMEK
+1092 KIDELREQHVIK
-1104 LIAMHIKAAKAIK
+1104 LKSLNERADAEIAKVT
-1117 IAAESNS
+1117 ESNS
-1124 LNAGVLKEVKV
+1124 LAAGVLKEVKV

-1159 SKVVPVEDMPHLAD
+1159 SKVVPIEDMPYMED
-1173 GTPVDL
+1173 GTPVDI

-1194 ILETHLGMAARTLG
+1194 ILETHLGMAARSLG
-1208 AQIGAVLDEVKAKRA
+1208 KQIGEVLEEVKQKRA
-1223 VSADLRNIMGK
+1223 VTDDLRTVMGK

-1239 TAEKLEKMTDTDVRA
+1239 VSEKLEKMTDTDVRA
-1254 QAALLR
+1254 EAALLK

-1273 TPEDIRKMLKL
+1273 TPEDIRSMLKL
-1284 AKLPETGQFDLYDG
+1284 AKLPESGQFTLYDG

-1326 HARSIGNYSLVTQQ
+1326 HARSTGNYSLVTQQ

-1350 QRLGEMEVWALEA
+1350 QRLGEMEVWAIEA

-1370 REMLTVKSDDITGR
+1370 KEMLTVKSDDIIGR
-1384 NKMYEAIISGSND
+1384 NKMYESIISGSND
-1397 IQTGTPEAFNVFVR
+1397 IQTGTPEAFNVLVR
-1411 ELRGLGLAMTPKK
+1411 ELRGLGLSMTPKK
-1424 VD
+1424 ID

>member
-1 MAVIQKLR
+1 MAVIQKIR

-22 DLVEIQHNSYNNFLQ
+22 DLVEIQYDSYKDFLQ
-37 ADVPPAEREDV
+37 ADVEPQNRKNI

-54 KSIFPIKDYTG
+54 SSMFPIKDYAG
-65 IAELEF
+65 IADLEF
-71 VEYTLDKSDYNVK
+71 VEYTLDKPVYNVK

-95 KLKLKLRLKVYDS
+95 KLKLKLRLILWDVAEDGKKTLRDI
-108 PEEVKGTPRIPIHE
+108 K
-122 IEQEIFMGEVPLM
+122 EQEIFMGEVPLM

-160 VFATTKESKVA
+160 VFATTKEAKVA

-186 SWIDFEESKGVIYVR
+186 SWIDFEEAKGVIYVR

-207 IPATVLLRC
+207 VPATVLLRC
-216 LPSAE
+216 LPTAE
-221 DEKKWLADPR
+221 DEKKWAADPR
-231 KPSIR
+231 KPGIR
-236 GMSDAEILSVF
+236 GMSDTEILGAF
-247 YNRIPLTFNG
+247 YKRIPLSFDG
-257 KMWTGETASFEGL
+257 ALWTGETSVFEGL

-276 YDLFGIKD
+276 YDLVNPKD
-284 KKTIASKGDRLNAK
+284 KKVLASKGDRLNAK
-298 RMKKLLET
+298 RLSKIMAASKK
-306 KEFGILPESLIGE
+306 FGINAEALVGE
-319 YLFDAIMSGDEV
+319 YLFDPITNAGEV
-331 VYPAGTEITEE
+331 VFPAGTEITEE
-342 VLRDLDEKNIKQISL
+342 VLADLEKMDVKEISL
-357 ISIDNNTISAH
+357 IAIDNTTISAH
-368 MRNTLMADK
+368 MRNTLLADK

-397 PTLEAAIT
+397 PTLEAAIN
-405 LFQRQGFDLAYY
+405 LFTRQGFDPAYY

-427 NKRLKIKSNKKPEE
+427 NKRLKIESGKKPED
-441 ERLLTKA
+441 ERTLTKG

-461 DRKDTVDDIDN
+461 DRKDVVDDIDN

-497 RLVRENLSSQNIA
+497 RLVREQLSSPNIA
-510 TMQPQDVVNV
+510 NMQPQDVINV
-520 KPLMSLVSEFLGT
+520 KPLMSLVAEFLGT

-564 RDRAG
+564 RERAG

-592 NIGLINHLSTYA
+592 NIGLINHLATYA

-616 YIVENGKVTDKKIYL
+616 YVVENSKITDKMVYL
-631 TADEEFGHKIAQG
+631 TADEELGHKIAQG
-644 NTPVDTKG
+644 NTPTTATGV
-652 NLADDT
+652 LAEDM

-665 EFTMVPKDE
+665 EFTMVPKNE

-711 RQAVPLLRVQAPLVG
+711 RQAVPLMRVQAPLVG

-740 KVAKHSGVVESVDAN
+740 KVAKHSGIVESVDAN

-766 EVKGVDIYNLE
+766 VVTGVDIYNLE

-798 RISEGDI
+798 RISAGDI
-805 IADGSAMNYGE
+805 IADGASMNYGE

-851 TSVKIVEKEF
+851 TSIKIVEKEF

-866 QLGPEAL
+866 QLGPESF
-873 TRDIPNVSEEALKN
+873 TRDIPNVGEEALKN

-899 VKQGDILVGRVT
+899 VKQGDILVGRVS
-911 PKSETLLTPEEALLR
+911 PKSEALLTPEEALLR

-952 GVNILTRHG
+952 GVNVLTRHG
-961 VKKDDRT
+961 VKKDERT

-978 INKDCAEESAIIER
+978 INKDRDEETSIIEK
-992 GFADQAFQIA
+992 GFADQVFQIA
-1002 EGQVISDES
+1002 EGQTIES
-1011 GAKSRVNEFK
+1011 GT
-1021 SMVERAVLAQD
+1021 
-1032 LKDAK
+1032 
-1037 DRKDIIDNI
+1037 
-1046 QRKIG
+1046 
-1051 LESGA
+1051 
-1056 GSLSPFIGKKLNS
+1056 GSLKPFIGKKLTG
-1069 EVFEGIRPS
+1069 EVFEGIKAS
-1078 DVKKLVVKDATVQA
+1078 DVKKLVVKNKEAQAKIDELREQHIVKLKLLNERADAEV
-1092 ALDKKCKEYMEK
+1092 
-1104 LIAMHIKAAKAIK
+1104 AKAT
-1117 IAAESNS
+1117 ESNS

-1159 SKVVPVEDMPHLAD
+1159 SKVVPIEDMPHLAD

-1208 AQIGAVLDEVKAKRA
+1208 AQIGEVLEEVKAKRA
-1223 VSADLRNIMGK
+1223 VTDDLRNIMGK
-1234 VYGKE
+1234 VYGKDV
-1239 TAEKLEKMTDTDVRA
+1239 ADKLEKMTDTDVRA
-1254 QAALLR
+1254 EAALLR

-1273 TPEDIRKMLKL
+1273 TPEDIRRMLKL

-1326 HARSIGNYSLVTQQ
+1326 HARSTGSYSLVTQQ

-1370 REMLTVKSDDITGR
+1370 REMLTVKSDDIVGR
-1384 NKMYEAIISGSND
+1384 NKMYESIISGSND

-1411 ELRGLGLAMTPKK
+1411 ELKGLGLAMTPKK
-1424 VD
+1424 LD

>member
-1 MAVIQKLR
+1 MAVIQKIR

-22 DLVEIQHNSYNNFLQ
+22 DLVEIQYDSYKDFLQ
-37 ADVPPAEREDV
+37 ADVDPQNRKNI

-54 KSIFPIKDYTG
+54 SSMFPIKDYAG
-65 IAELEF
+65 IADLEF
-71 VEYTLDKSDYNVK
+71 VEYTLDKPVYNVK

-95 KLKLKLRLKVYDS
+95 KLKLKLRLILWDVAEDGKKTLRDI
-108 PEEVKGTPRIPIHE
+108 K
-122 IEQEIFMGEVPLM
+122 EQEIFMGEVPLM

-160 VFATTKESKVA
+160 VFATTKEAKVA

-186 SWIDFEESKGVIYVR
+186 SWIDFEEAKGVIYVR

-207 IPATVLLRC
+207 VPATVLLRC
-216 LPSAE
+216 LPTSE
-221 DEKKWLADPR
+221 DEKKWAADPR
-231 KPSIR
+231 KAGIR
-236 GMSDAEILSVF
+236 GMTDTEILSAF
-247 YNRIPLTFNG
+247 YKRIPLSFDG
-257 KMWTGETASFEGL
+257 ALWTGDTDAFEGL

-276 YDLFGIKD
+276 YDLVNPKD
-284 KKTIASKGDRLNAK
+284 NKVLASKGDRLNAK
-298 RMKKLLET
+298 RLSKIMSASKK
-306 KEFGILPESLIGE
+306 FGIDAEALIGE
-319 YLFDAIMSGDEV
+319 YLFDPITNAGEIV
-331 VYPAGTEITEE
+331 FPAGTEITEE
-342 VLRDLDEKNIKQISL
+342 VLSDLAKMDVKEISL
-357 ISIDNNTISAH
+357 IAIDNATISAH

-397 PTLEAAIT
+397 PTLEAAIN
-405 LFQRQGFDLAYY
+405 LFTRQGFDPAYY

-427 NKRLKIKSNKKPEE
+427 NKRLKIESGKKPED
-441 ERLLTKA
+441 ERTLTKG

-461 DRKDTVDDIDN
+461 DRKDVVDDIDN

-497 RLVRENLSSQNIA
+497 RLVREQLSSPNIA
-510 TMQPQDVVNV
+510 NMQPQDVINV
-520 KPLMSLVSEFLGT
+520 KPLMSLVAEFLGT
-533 SQLSQFMDAYNPLSE
+533 SQLSQFMDSYNPLSE

-564 RDRAG
+564 RERAG

-616 YIVENGKVTDKKIYL
+616 YVVENSKITDKMVYL
-631 TADEEFGHKIAQG
+631 TADEELGHKIAQG
-644 NTPVDTKG
+644 NTPTTNAGV
-652 NLADDT
+652 LAEDM

-665 EFTMVPKDE
+665 EFTMVPKNE

-711 RQAVPLLRVQAPLVG
+711 RQAVPLMRVQAPLVG

-740 KVAKHSGVVESVDAN
+740 VVAKHSGVVESVDAN

-766 EVKGVDIYNLE
+766 VVTGVDIYNLE

-798 RISEGDI
+798 RISAGDI
-805 IADGSAMNYGE
+805 IADGSSMNYGE

-851 TSVKIVEKEF
+851 TSIKIVEKEF

-866 QLGPEAL
+866 QLGPESF
-873 TRDIPNVSEEALKN
+873 TRDIPNVGEEALKN

-899 VKQGDILVGRVT
+899 VKQGDILVGRVS

-952 GVNILTRHG
+952 GVNVLTRHG
-961 VKKDDRT
+961 VKKDERT

-978 INKDCAEESAIIER
+978 INKDRDEEIAIIEK
-992 GFADQAFQIA
+992 GFADQIFQIA
-1002 EGQVISDES
+1002 EGQTIES
-1011 GAKSRVNEFK
+1011 GT
-1021 SMVERAVLAQD
+1021 
-1032 LKDAK
+1032 
-1037 DRKDIIDNI
+1037 
-1046 QRKIG
+1046 
-1051 LESGA
+1051 
-1056 GSLSPFIGKKLNS
+1056 GSLKPFIGKKLTG
-1069 EVFEGIRPS
+1069 EVFEGIKAA
-1078 DVKKLVVKDATVQA
+1078 DVKKLVVKNKEAQAKIDELREQHVVKLKLLNERADAEV
-1092 ALDKKCKEYMEK
+1092 
-1104 LIAMHIKAAKAIK
+1104 AKAT
-1117 IAAESNS
+1117 ESNS

-1159 SKVVPVEDMPHLAD
+1159 SKVVPIEDMPHLAD

-1208 AQIGAVLDEVKAKRA
+1208 AQIGEVLEEVKAKRA
-1223 VSADLRNIMGK
+1223 VTDDLRNVMGK
-1234 VYGKE
+1234 IYGKE

-1254 QAALLR
+1254 EAALLR

-1273 TPEDIRKMLKL
+1273 TPEDIRSMLKL
-1284 AKLPETGQFDLYDG
+1284 AGLPETGQFDLYDG

-1311 VMYMLK
+1311 IMYMLK

-1370 REMLTVKSDDITGR
+1370 REMLTVKSDDIVGR
-1384 NKMYEAIISGSND
+1384 NKMYESIISGSND

-1411 ELRGLGLAMTPKK
+1411 ELKGLGLAMTPKK
-1424 VD
+1424 ID

>member
-22 DLVEIQHNSYNNFLQ
+22 DLVEIQYDSYKDFLQ
-37 ADVPPAEREDV
+37 ADVAPQNRKNI

-54 KSIFPIKDYTG
+54 SSMFPIKDYAG
-65 IAELEF
+65 IADLEF
-71 VEYTLDKSDYNVK
+71 VEYTLDKPVYNVK

-95 KLKLKLRLKVYDS
+95 KLKLKLRLILWDVAEDGKKTLRDI
-108 PEEVKGTPRIPIHE
+108 K
-122 IEQEIFMGEVPLM
+122 EQEIFMGEVPLM

-160 VFATTKESKVA
+160 VFATTKEAKVA
-171 GNPTTYTARIIPEHG
+171 GNPITYTARIIPEHG

-207 IPATVLLRC
+207 VPATVLLRC
-216 LPSAE
+216 LPAAE
-221 DEKKWLADPR
+221 DEKKWLAEPR
-231 KPSIR
+231 KTTIR
-236 GMSDAEILSVF
+236 GMSDTEILGTF
-247 YNRIPLTFNG
+247 YNRIGLNFDG
-257 KMWTGETASFEGL
+257 KLWTGDVASFEGL

-276 YDLFGIKD
+276 FDLINPKD
-284 KKTIASKGDRLNAK
+284 KKVLASKGDRLNAK
-298 RMKKLLET
+298 RLKKLMDT
-306 KEFGILPESLIGE
+306 SKTFGILPESLVGE
-319 YLFDAIMSGDEV
+319 YLFDPIMSGDEV
-331 VYPAGTEITEE
+331 VMPAGTEITEE
-342 VLRDLDEKNIKQISL
+342 VLNDLDKMNVKEISL
-357 ISIDNNTISAH
+357 ISIDNTTMSAH
-368 MRNTLMADK
+368 MRNTLLADK

-397 PTLEAAIT
+397 PTLEAAIN
-405 LFQRQGFDLAYY
+405 LFMRQGFEPAYY

-427 NKRLKIKSNKKPEE
+427 NKRLKIESGKKPED
-441 ERLLTKA
+441 ERLLTKG

-483 LLEQNFRTGMVRIE
+483 LLEQNFRTGMIRIE
-497 RLVRENLSSQNIA
+497 RLVREALSSPNIA
-510 TMQPQDVVNV
+510 NMQPQDVINV

-533 SQLSQFMDAYNPLSE
+533 SQLSQFMDAYNPLAE

-564 RDRAG
+564 RERAG

-592 NIGLINHLSTYA
+592 NIGLINHLSSYA

-616 YIVENGKVTDKKIYL
+616 YVVENGRVTDKMVYL
-631 TADEEFGHKIAQG
+631 TADEELGHKIAQG
-644 NTPVDTKG
+644 NTPTSKDGK
-652 NLADDT
+652 LADDI

-665 EFTMVPKDE
+665 EFTMVAKEE

-711 RQAVPLLRVQAPLVG
+711 RQGVPLLRVQAPLVG

-740 KVAKHSGVVESVDAN
+740 KVAKRSGIVESVDAN

-766 EVKGVDIYNLE
+766 VVTGVDIYNLE
-777 KFERSNSETLIHQ
+777 KFERSNSETLVHQ

-798 RISEGDI
+798 RISAGDI
-805 IADGSAMNYGE
+805 IADGSSMNYGE

-839 VISERISRDDVF
+839 VISEKISRDDVF

-866 QLGPEAL
+866 QLGPESF

-899 VKQGDILVGRVT
+899 VKQGDILVGRVS

-952 GVNILTRHG
+952 GVNVLTRHG
-961 VKKDDRT
+961 VKKDERT

-978 INKDCAEESAIIER
+978 INKDREEETNIIEK
-992 GFADQAFQIA
+992 GFADQIFQIA
-1002 EGQVISDES
+1002 EGMVIE
-1011 GAKSRVNEFK
+1011 
-1021 SMVERAVLAQD
+1021 
-1032 LKDAK
+1032 
-1037 DRKDIIDNI
+1037 
-1046 QRKIG
+1046 
-1051 LESGA
+1051 A
-1056 GSLSPFIGKKLNS
+1056 GSGSLKPFIGKKLTA

-1078 DVKKLVVKDATVQA
+1078 DVKKLVVKNKEAQAKIDELREQHVLKLKQLNEEADAEV
-1092 ALDKKCKEYMEK
+1092 
-1104 LIAMHIKAAKAIK
+1104 AKAT
-1117 IAAESNS
+1117 ESNS

-1173 GTPVDL
+1173 GTPVDI

-1223 VSADLRNIMGK
+1223 VTDDLRSVMGK
-1234 VYGKE
+1234 IYGGE
-1239 TAEKLEKMTDTDVRA
+1239 VAEKLEKMTDTDVRA

-1273 TPEDIRKMLKL
+1273 TPEDIRSMLKL

-1326 HARSIGNYSLVTQQ
+1326 HARSTGNYSLVTQQ

-1384 NKMYEAIISGSND
+1384 NKMYESIISGSND

>member
-1 MAVIQKLR
+1 MAVIQKIR

-22 DLVEIQHNSYNNFLQ
+22 DLVEIQYDSYKDFLQ
-37 ADVPPAEREDV
+37 ADVEPQNRKNI

-54 KSIFPIKDYTG
+54 SSMFPIKDYAG
-65 IAELEF
+65 IADLEF
-71 VEYTLDKSDYNVK
+71 VEYTLDKPVYNVK

-95 KLKLKLRLKVYDS
+95 KLKLKLRLILWDVAEDGKKTLRDI
-108 PEEVKGTPRIPIHE
+108 K
-122 IEQEIFMGEVPLM
+122 EQEIFMGEVPLM

-160 VFATTKESKVA
+160 VFATTKEAKVA

-186 SWIDFEESKGVIYVR
+186 SWIDFEEAKGVIYVR

-207 IPATVLLRC
+207 VPATVLLRC
-216 LPSAE
+216 LPTAE
-221 DEKKWLADPR
+221 DEKKWAADPR
-231 KPSIR
+231 KPGIR
-236 GMSDAEILSVF
+236 GMSDTEILGAF
-247 YNRIPLTFNG
+247 YKRIPLSFDG
-257 KMWTGETASFEGL
+257 ALWTGETSVFEGL

-276 YDLFGIKD
+276 YDLVNPKD
-284 KKTIASKGDRLNAK
+284 KKVLASKGDRLNAK
-298 RMKKLLET
+298 RLSKIMAASKK
-306 KEFGILPESLIGE
+306 FGINAEALVGE
-319 YLFDAIMSGDEV
+319 YLFDPITNAGEIV
-331 VYPAGTEITEE
+331 FPAGTEITEE
-342 VLRDLDEKNIKQISL
+342 VLADLEKMDVKEISL
-357 ISIDNNTISAH
+357 IAIDNTTISAH
-368 MRNTLMADK
+368 MRNTLLADK

-397 PTLEAAIT
+397 PTLEAAIN
-405 LFQRQGFDLAYY
+405 LFTRQGFDPAYY

-427 NKRLKIKSNKKPEE
+427 NKRLKIESGKKPED
-441 ERLLTKA
+441 ERTLTKG

-461 DRKDTVDDIDN
+461 DRKDVVDDIDN

-497 RLVRENLSSQNIA
+497 RLVREQLSSPNIA
-510 TMQPQDVVNV
+510 NMQPQDVINV
-520 KPLMSLVSEFLGT
+520 KPLMSLVAEFLGT

-564 RDRAG
+564 RERAG

-592 NIGLINHLSTYA
+592 NIGLINHLATYA

-616 YIVENGKVTDKKIYL
+616 YVVENSKITDKMVYL
-631 TADEEFGHKIAQG
+631 TADEELGHKIAQG
-644 NTPVDTKG
+644 NTPTTATGV
-652 NLADDT
+652 LAEDM

-665 EFTMVPKDE
+665 EFTMVPKNE

-711 RQAVPLLRVQAPLVG
+711 RQAVPLMRVQAPLVG

-740 KVAKHSGVVESVDAN
+740 KVAKHSGIVESVDAN

-766 EVKGVDIYNLE
+766 VVTGVDIYNLE

-798 RISEGDI
+798 RISAGDI
-805 IADGSAMNYGE
+805 IADGASMNYGE

-851 TSVKIVEKEF
+851 TSIKIVEKEF

-866 QLGPEAL
+866 QLGPESF
-873 TRDIPNVSEEALKN
+873 TRDIPNVGEEALKN

-899 VKQGDILVGRVT
+899 VKQGDILVGRVS

-952 GVNILTRHG
+952 GVNVLTRHG
-961 VKKDDRT
+961 VKKDERT

-978 INKDCAEESAIIER
+978 INKDRDEETSIIEK
-992 GFADQAFQIA
+992 GFADQVFQIA
-1002 EGQVISDES
+1002 EGQTIES
-1011 GAKSRVNEFK
+1011 GT
-1021 SMVERAVLAQD
+1021 
-1032 LKDAK
+1032 
-1037 DRKDIIDNI
+1037 
-1046 QRKIG
+1046 
-1051 LESGA
+1051 
-1056 GSLSPFIGKKLNS
+1056 GSLKPFIGKKLTG
-1069 EVFEGIRPS
+1069 EVFEGIKAS
-1078 DVKKLVVKDATVQA
+1078 DVKKLVVKNKEAQAKIDELREQHIVKLKLLNERADAEV
-1092 ALDKKCKEYMEK
+1092 
-1104 LIAMHIKAAKAIK
+1104 AKAT
-1117 IAAESNS
+1117 ESNS

-1159 SKVVPVEDMPHLAD
+1159 SKVVPIEDMPHLAD

-1208 AQIGAVLDEVKAKRA
+1208 AQIGEVLEEVKAKRA
-1223 VSADLRNIMGK
+1223 VTDDLRNIMGK
-1234 VYGKE
+1234 VYGKDV
-1239 TAEKLEKMTDTDVRA
+1239 ADKLEKMTDTDVRA
-1254 QAALLR
+1254 EAALLR

-1273 TPEDIRKMLKL
+1273 TPEDIRRMLKL

-1326 HARSIGNYSLVTQQ
+1326 HARSTGSYSLVTQQ

-1370 REMLTVKSDDITGR
+1370 REMLTVKSDDIVGR
-1384 NKMYEAIISGSND
+1384 NKMYESIISGSND

-1411 ELRGLGLAMTPKK
+1411 ELKGLGLAMTPKK
-1424 VD
+1424 MD

>member
-1 MAVIQKLR
+1 MAVIQKFR

-22 DLVEIQHNSYNNFLQ
+22 DLVEIQYNSYKDFLQ
-37 ADVPPAEREDV
+37 ADVEPQNRENK
-48 GLQNVF
+48 GLQAVF
-54 KSIFPIKDYTG
+54 TSMFPIKDYAG
-65 IAELEF
+65 IADLEF
-71 VEYTLDKSDYNVK
+71 VEYTLEKPVYNVK
-84 ECMLRNMTYSS
+84 ECMLRNLTYSRR
-95 KLKLKLRLKVYDS
+95 LKVKLRLILWDIAEDGKKTLRDI
-108 PEEVKGTPRIPIHE
+108 KD
-122 IEQEIFMGEVPLM
+122 QEIFMGEVPLM
-135 TERGSFIASGVERVI
+135 TERGSFIAAGVERVI

-160 VFATTKESKVA
+160 VFATTKEAKIA

-186 SWIDFEESKGVIYVR
+186 SWIDFEESKGIIYVR

-216 LPSAE
+216 LPCAE
-221 DEKKWLADPR
+221 DEKKWTSDPR
-231 KPSIR
+231 KANIR
-236 GMSDAEILSVF
+236 GMSDTEILSAF
-247 YNRIPLTFNG
+247 YKSIPLSFDG
-257 KMWTGETASFEGL
+257 KLWVGDTSVFEGL

-276 YDLFGIKD
+276 YDLLAVKGD
-284 KKTIASKGDRLNAK
+284 KQLANKGDRLSAK
-298 RMKKLLET
+298 RFAKLT
-306 KEFGILPESLIGE
+306 AAAKQFGITSESLVGE
-319 YLFDAIMSGDEV
+319 YLFEPITSAGEV

-342 VLRDLDEKNIKQISL
+342 ILSDLDKMGVKNISI
-357 ISIDNNTISAH
+357 IAIDNTTITAH
-368 MRNTLMADK
+368 MRNTLAADK
-377 TTNREEALIEIYN
+377 ITNREDALIEIYN
-390 IIRPGER
+390 VIRPGER
-397 PTLEAAIT
+397 PTVEAALS
-405 LFQRQGFDLAYY
+405 LFLRQGFDAAYY

-427 NKRLKIKSNKKPEE
+427 NKRLKIDSGKRPED

-461 DRKDTVDDIDN
+461 DHKDTIDDIDN
-472 LSNRRVRTVGE
+472 LSNRRVRAVGE
-483 LLEQNFRTGMVRIE
+483 LLEQTFRTGMLRIE
-497 RLVRENLSSQNIA
+497 RLVRESLSSPNIA
-510 TMQPQDVVNV
+510 NMQPQDVINV
-520 KPLMSLVSEFLGT
+520 KPLMSLVAEFLGT

-553 LISALGPGGLN
+553 RISALGPGGLN
-564 RDRAG
+564 RERAG

-592 NIGLINHLSTYA
+592 NIGLINHLSSYA
-604 RVNPYGFIETPY
+604 RVNEYGFITTPY
-616 YIVENGKVTDKKIYL
+616 YEVKNGKITDKIVYL
-631 TADEEFGHKIAQG
+631 TADEEMGHKIAQG
-644 NTPVDTKG
+644 NTPTTSDGK
-652 NLADDT
+652 LATDI

-665 EFTMVPKDE
+665 EFTMVPKGE
-674 IDLIDVEPRQVVSIA
+674 VDLIDVEPRQVVSIA

-711 RQAVPLLRVQAPLVG
+711 RQGVPLLRVQAPLVG

-740 KVAKHSGVVESVDAN
+740 KVAKHGGVVESVDAN

-766 EVKGVDIYNLE
+766 VVTGVDIYNLE
-777 KFERSNSETLIHQ
+777 KFERSNSETIIHQ

-798 RISEGDI
+798 RVSAGDI
-805 IADGSAMNYGE
+805 IADGSSMNYGE
-816 LALGRNVLVAFMPW
+816 LALGRNVLVAFVPW
-830 RGYNYEDSI
+830 RGYNYEDAI
-839 VISERISRDDVF
+839 VISERISREDAF

-866 QLGPEAL
+866 QLGPESF
-873 TRDIPNVSEEALKN
+873 TRDIPNVSEEAVKN

-899 VKQGDILVGRVT
+899 VKQGDILVGRVS

-952 GVNILTRHG
+952 GVNVLTRHG
-961 VKKDDRT
+961 VKKDERT
-968 QMIELQKIEK
+968 QMIELEKIAK
-978 INKDCAEESAIIER
+978 INKDRSEEIAIIEK
-992 GFADQAFQIA
+992 GFADQIFQLA
-1002 EGQVISDES
+1002 E
-1011 GAKSRVNEFK
+1011 NETI
-1021 SMVERAVLAQD
+1021 E
-1032 LKDAK
+1032 
-1037 DRKDIIDNI
+1037 
-1046 QRKIG
+1046 G
-1051 LESGA
+1051 GT
-1056 GSLSPFIGKKLNS
+1056 GSLKPFIGKKLTS
-1069 EVFEGIRPS
+1069 EVFEAIKAG
-1078 DVKKLVVKDATVQA
+1078 DFKKLSVKNKEVQA
-1092 ALDKKCKEYMEK
+1092 
-1104 LIAMHIKAAKAIK
+1104 K
-1117 IAAESNS
+1117 IAELCEQHNIKLAALNEKADAEVAKVTESNS
-1124 LNAGVLKEVKV
+1124 LSAGVLKEVKV

-1159 SKVVPVEDMPHLAD
+1159 SRVVPIEDMPYMED
-1173 GTPVDL
+1173 GTPVDI

-1208 AQIGAVLDEVKAKRA
+1208 QQIGEVLDEVKQKRA
-1223 VSADLRNIMGK
+1223 VTDDLRNIMGK
-1234 VYGKE
+1234 IYGKE
-1239 TAEKLEKMTDTDVRA
+1239 VAEKLEKMTDTDVRA
-1254 QAALLR
+1254 EAALLR

-1273 TPEDIRKMLKL
+1273 SPDDIKAMLKL
-1284 AKLPETGQFDLYDG
+1284 AKLPETGQFTLYDG

-1326 HARSIGNYSLVTQQ
+1326 HARSVGNYSLVTQQ

>member
-1 MAVIQKLR
+1 MAVIQKIR

-22 DLVEIQHNSYNNFLQ
+22 DLVEIQYDSYKDFLQ
-37 ADVPPAEREDV
+37 ADVEPQNRKNI

-54 KSIFPIKDYTG
+54 SSMFPIKDYAG
-65 IAELEF
+65 IADLEF
-71 VEYTLDKSDYNVK
+71 VEYTLDKPVYNVK

-95 KLKLKLRLKVYDS
+95 KLKLKLRLILWDVAEDGKKTLRDI
-108 PEEVKGTPRIPIHE
+108 K
-122 IEQEIFMGEVPLM
+122 EQEIFMGEVPLM

-160 VFATTKESKVA
+160 VFATTKEAKVA

-186 SWIDFEESKGVIYVR
+186 SWIDFEEAKGVIYVR

-207 IPATVLLRC
+207 VPATVLLRC
-216 LPSAE
+216 LPTAE
-221 DEKKWLADPR
+221 DEKKWAADPR
-231 KPSIR
+231 KPGIR
-236 GMSDAEILSVF
+236 GMSDTEILGAF
-247 YNRIPLTFNG
+247 YKRIPLSFDG
-257 KMWTGETASFEGL
+257 ALWTGETSVFEGL

-276 YDLFGIKD
+276 YDLVNPKD
-284 KKTIASKGDRLNAK
+284 KKVLASKGDRLNAK
-298 RMKKLLET
+298 RLSKIMAASKK
-306 KEFGILPESLIGE
+306 FGINAEALVGE
-319 YLFDAIMSGDEV
+319 YLFDPITNAGEV
-331 VYPAGTEITEE
+331 VFPAGTEITEE
-342 VLRDLDEKNIKQISL
+342 VLADLEKMDVKEISL
-357 ISIDNNTISAH
+357 IAIDNTTISAH
-368 MRNTLMADK
+368 MRNTLLADK

-397 PTLEAAIT
+397 PTLEAAIN
-405 LFQRQGFDLAYY
+405 LFTRQGFDPAYY

-427 NKRLKIKSNKKPEE
+427 NKRLKIESGKKPED
-441 ERLLTKA
+441 ERTLIKG

-461 DRKDTVDDIDN
+461 DRKDVVDDIDN

-497 RLVRENLSSQNIA
+497 RLVREQLSSPNIA
-510 TMQPQDVVNV
+510 NMQPQDVINV
-520 KPLMSLVSEFLGT
+520 KPLMSLVAEFLGT

-564 RDRAG
+564 RERAG

-592 NIGLINHLSTYA
+592 NIGLINHLATYA

-616 YIVENGKVTDKKIYL
+616 YVVENSKITDKMVYL
-631 TADEEFGHKIAQG
+631 TADEELGHKIAQG
-644 NTPVDTKG
+644 NTPTTATGV
-652 NLADDT
+652 LAEDM

-665 EFTMVPKDE
+665 EFTMVPKNE

-711 RQAVPLLRVQAPLVG
+711 RQAVPLMRVQAPLVG

-740 KVAKHSGVVESVDAN
+740 KVAKHSGIVESVDAN

-766 EVKGVDIYNLE
+766 VVTGVDIYNLE

-798 RISEGDI
+798 RISAGDI
-805 IADGSAMNYGE
+805 IADGASMNYGE

-851 TSVKIVEKEF
+851 TSIKIVEKEF

-866 QLGPEAL
+866 QLGPESF
-873 TRDIPNVSEEALKN
+873 TRDIPNVGEEALKN

-899 VKQGDILVGRVT
+899 VKQGDILVGRVS

-952 GVNILTRHG
+952 GVNVLTRHG
-961 VKKDDRT
+961 VKKDERT

-978 INKDCAEESAIIER
+978 INKDRDEETSIIEK
-992 GFADQAFQIA
+992 GFADQVFQIA
-1002 EGQVISDES
+1002 EGQTIES
-1011 GAKSRVNEFK
+1011 GT
-1021 SMVERAVLAQD
+1021 
-1032 LKDAK
+1032 
-1037 DRKDIIDNI
+1037 
-1046 QRKIG
+1046 
-1051 LESGA
+1051 
-1056 GSLSPFIGKKLNS
+1056 GSLKPFIGKKLTG
-1069 EVFEGIRPS
+1069 EVFEGIKAS
-1078 DVKKLVVKDATVQA
+1078 DVKKLVVKNKEAQAKIDELREQHIVKLKLLNERADAEV
-1092 ALDKKCKEYMEK
+1092 
-1104 LIAMHIKAAKAIK
+1104 AKAT
-1117 IAAESNS
+1117 ESNS

-1159 SKVVPVEDMPHLAD
+1159 SKVVPIEDMPHLAD

-1208 AQIGAVLDEVKAKRA
+1208 AQIGEVLEEVKAKRA
-1223 VSADLRNIMGK
+1223 VTDDLRNIMGK
-1234 VYGKE
+1234 VYGKDV
-1239 TAEKLEKMTDTDVRA
+1239 ADKLEKMTDTDVRA
-1254 QAALLR
+1254 EAALLR

-1273 TPEDIRKMLKL
+1273 TPEDIRRMLKL

-1326 HARSIGNYSLVTQQ
+1326 HARSTGSYSLVTQQ

-1370 REMLTVKSDDITGR
+1370 REMLTVKSDDIVGR
-1384 NKMYEAIISGSND
+1384 NKMYESIISGSND

-1411 ELRGLGLAMTPKK
+1411 ELKGLGLAMTPKK
-1424 VD
+1424 LD

>member
-1 MAVIQKLR
+1 
-9 KSFGKSF
+9 
-16 LQTPLP
+16 
-22 DLVEIQHNSYNNFLQ
+22 DFLQ
-37 ADVPPAEREDV
+37 ADVDPQSRKNM

-54 KSIFPIKDYTG
+54 SSMFPIKDYAG
-65 IAELEF
+65 IADLEF
-71 VEYTLDKSDYNVK
+71 VEYTLDKPVYNVK

-95 KLKLKLRLKVYDS
+95 KLKLKLRLILWDVAEDGKKTLRDI
-108 PEEVKGTPRIPIHE
+108 K
-122 IEQEIFMGEVPLM
+122 EQEIFMGEVPLM

-160 VFATTKESKVA
+160 VFATTKEAKVA
-171 GNPTTYTARIIPEHG
+171 GNPITYTARIIPEHG

-207 IPATVLLRC
+207 VPATVLLRC
-216 LPSAE
+216 LPAAE
-221 DEKKWLADPR
+221 DEKKWTADPR
-231 KPSIR
+231 KPTIR
-236 GMSDAEILSVF
+236 GMSDTEILSAF
-247 YNRIPLTFNG
+247 YQRIPLVFDGNF
-257 KMWTGETASFEGL
+257 WTGETSAFNGL

-276 YDLFGIKD
+276 YDLYSTKD
-284 KKTIASKGDRLNAK
+284 KKVIASKGDRLNGK

-306 KEFGILPESLIGE
+306 KNFGILPESLVGE
-319 YLFDAIMSGDEV
+319 YLFDPIMSGDEV
-331 VYPAGTEITEE
+331 VFPAGTEITED
-342 VLRDLDEKNIKQISL
+342 VLNDLDKMNIKEISL
-357 ISIDNNTISAH
+357 ISIDNATISAH
-368 MRNTLMADK
+368 MRNTLLADK

-397 PTLEAAIT
+397 PTLEAAIN
-405 LFQRQGFDLAYY
+405 LFMRQGFEPAYY

-427 NKRLKIKSNKKPEE
+427 NKRLKIDSGKKPED
-441 ERLLTKA
+441 ERLLSKS

-497 RLVRENLSSQNIA
+497 RLVRESLSSPNIA
-510 TMQPQDVVNV
+510 NMHPQDVINV

-553 LISALGPGGLN
+553 RISALGPGGLN

-592 NIGLINHLSTYA
+592 NIGLINHLSSYA

-616 YIVENGKVTDKKIYL
+616 YVVENGKITDKMVYL
-631 TADEEFGHKIAQG
+631 TADEELGHKIAQG
-644 NTPVDTKG
+644 NTPTT
-652 NLADDT
+652 ADGVLTDD

-665 EFTMVPKDE
+665 EFTMVPKEE

-766 EVKGVDIYNLE
+766 VVTGVDIYNLE
-777 KFERSNSETLIHQ
+777 KFERSNSETIIHQ

-798 RISEGDI
+798 RISAGDI
-805 IADGSAMNYGE
+805 IADGSSMNYGE

-873 TRDIPNVSEEALKN
+873 TRDIPNVGEEALKN

-911 PKSETLLTPEEALLR
+911 PKTETLLTPEEALLR
-926 NIFGEK
+926 NIFGDK
-932 ALNVKDTSLRVG
+932 ATNVKDTSLRVG

-952 GVNILTRHG
+952 GVNVLTRHG

-978 INKDCAEESAIIER
+978 INKDREEEIAIIEK
-992 GFADQAFQIA
+992 GFADQVFQIA
-1002 EGQVISDES
+1002 ENLVI
-1011 GAKSRVNEFK
+1011 
-1021 SMVERAVLAQD
+1021 
-1032 LKDAK
+1032 
-1037 DRKDIIDNI
+1037 
-1046 QRKIG
+1046 
-1051 LESGA
+1051 ESGA
-1056 GSLSPFIGKKLNS
+1056 GSLKPFIGKKLTS
-1069 EVFEGIRPS
+1069 EVFEGIKPA
-1078 DVKKLVVKDATVQA
+1078 DVKKLVVKNKEAQDKIDELREQHVLKLKLLNEKADAEVS
-1092 ALDKKCKEYMEK
+1092 
-1104 LIAMHIKAAKAIK
+1104 KAT
-1117 IAAESNS
+1117 ESNS

-1208 AQIGAVLDEVKAKRA
+1208 AQIGAVLDEVRAKRA
-1223 VSADLRNIMGK
+1223 VTDDLRKVMGD
-1234 VYGKE
+1234 VYGKA

-1273 TPEDIRKMLKL
+1273 TP
-1284 AKLPETGQFDLYDG
+1284 
-1298 MTGEKFARPVTVG
+1298 
-1311 VMYMLK
+1311 
-1317 LHHFVDEKI
+1317 
-1326 HARSIGNYSLVTQQ
+1326 
-1340 PLSGKAHMGG
+1340 
-1350 QRLGEMEVWALEA
+1350 
-1363 HGAAHLL
+1363 
-1370 REMLTVKSDDITGR
+1370 
-1384 NKMYEAIISGSND
+1384 
-1397 IQTGTPEAFNVFVR
+1397 
-1411 ELRGLGLAMTPKK
+1411 
-1424 VD
+1424 

>member
-22 DLVEIQHNSYNNFLQ
+22 DLVEIQYNSYKDFLQ
-37 ADVPPAEREDV
+37 ADVDPQSRKNM

-54 KSIFPIKDYTG
+54 SSMFPIKDYAG
-65 IAELEF
+65 IADLEF
-71 VEYTLDKSDYNVK
+71 VEYTLDKPVYNVK

-95 KLKLKLRLKVYDS
+95 KLKLKLRLILWDVAEDGKKTLRDI
-108 PEEVKGTPRIPIHE
+108 K
-122 IEQEIFMGEVPLM
+122 EQEIFMGEVPLM

-160 VFATTKESKVA
+160 VFATTKEAKVA
-171 GNPTTYTARIIPEHG
+171 GNPITYTARIIPEHG

-207 IPATVLLRC
+207 VPATVLLRC
-216 LPSAE
+216 LPAAE
-221 DEKKWLADPR
+221 DEKKWTADPR
-231 KPSIR
+231 KPTIR
-236 GMSDAEILSVF
+236 GMSDTEILSAF
-247 YNRIPLTFNG
+247 YQRIPLVFDGNF
-257 KMWTGETASFEGL
+257 WTGETSAFNGL

-276 YDLFGIKD
+276 YDLYSTKD
-284 KKTIASKGDRLNAK
+284 KKVIASKGDRLNGK

-306 KEFGILPESLIGE
+306 KNFGILPESLVGE
-319 YLFDAIMSGDEV
+319 YLFDPIMSGDEV
-331 VYPAGTEITEE
+331 VFPAGTEITEE
-342 VLRDLDEKNIKQISL
+342 VLNDLDKMNVKEISL
-357 ISIDNNTISAH
+357 ISIDNATISAH

-397 PTLEAAIT
+397 PTLEAAIN
-405 LFQRQGFDLAYY
+405 LFLRQGFEPAYY

-427 NKRLKIKSNKKPEE
+427 NKRLKIDSGKKPED
-441 ERLLTKA
+441 ERLLTKS

-483 LLEQNFRTGMVRIE
+483 LLEQNFRTGMIRIE
-497 RLVRENLSSQNIA
+497 RLVREALSSPNIA
-510 TMQPQDVVNV
+510 NMQPQDVINV

-533 SQLSQFMDAYNPLSE
+533 SQLSQFMDAYNPLAE

-564 RDRAG
+564 RERAG

-592 NIGLINHLSTYA
+592 NIGLINHLSSYA

-616 YIVENGKVTDKKIYL
+616 YVVENGRVTDKMVYL
-631 TADEEFGHKIAQG
+631 TADEELGHKIAQG
-644 NTPVDTKG
+644 NTPTTKDG
-652 NLADDT
+652 VLADET

-665 EFTMVPKDE
+665 EFTMVPKGE
-674 IDLIDVEPRQVVSIA
+674 VDLIDVEPRQVVSIA

-711 RQAVPLLRVQAPLVG
+711 RQGVPLLRVQAPLVG

-740 KVAKHSGVVESVDAN
+740 KVAKRSGVVESVDAN

-766 EVKGVDIYNLE
+766 VVTGVDIYNLE
-777 KFERSNSETLIHQ
+777 KFERSNSETLVHQ

-798 RISEGDI
+798 RISAGDI
-805 IADGSAMNYGE
+805 IADGSSMNYGE

-873 TRDIPNVSEEALKN
+873 TRDIPNVGEEALKN

-911 PKSETLLTPEEALLR
+911 PKTETLLTPEEALLR
-926 NIFGEK
+926 NIFGDK
-932 ALNVKDTSLRVG
+932 ATNVKDTSLRVG

-952 GVNILTRHG
+952 GVNVLTRHG

-978 INKDCAEESAIIER
+978 INKDREEEIAIIEK
-992 GFADQAFQIA
+992 GFADQVFQIA
-1002 EGQVISDES
+1002 ENLVIES
-1011 GAKSRVNEFK
+1011 GT
-1021 SMVERAVLAQD
+1021 
-1032 LKDAK
+1032 
-1037 DRKDIIDNI
+1037 
-1046 QRKIG
+1046 
-1051 LESGA
+1051 
-1056 GSLSPFIGKKLNS
+1056 GSLKPFIGKKLTS
-1069 EVFEGIRPS
+1069 EVFEGIKPA
-1078 DVKKLVVKDATVQA
+1078 DVKKLVVKNKEAQDKIDELREQHVLKLKLLNEKADAEVS
-1092 ALDKKCKEYMEK
+1092 
-1104 LIAMHIKAAKAIK
+1104 KAT
-1117 IAAESNS
+1117 ESNS

-1208 AQIGAVLDEVKAKRA
+1208 AQIGAVLDEVRAKRA
-1223 VSADLRNIMGK
+1223 VTDDLRKVMGD
-1234 VYGKE
+1234 VYGKA

-1273 TPEDIRKMLKL
+1273 TPEDIRSMLKL

-1384 NKMYEAIISGSND
+1384 NKMYESIISGSDD

>member
-22 DLVEIQHNSYNNFLQ
+22 DLIEIQYNSYKDFLQ
-37 ADVPPAEREDV
+37 ADVASQDRKNV

-54 KSIFPIKDYTG
+54 ASMFPIKDYAG
-65 IAELEF
+65 AAELEF
-71 VEYTLDKSDYNVK
+71 VEYRLEKPVYNVK
-84 ECMLRNMTYSS
+84 ECLARKMTYSS
-95 KLKLKLRLKVYDS
+95 KLKLKLRLILWDVAEDGKKSLRDI
-108 PEEVKGTPRIPIHE
+108 K
-122 IEQEIFMGEVPLM
+122 EQEIFMGEVPLM

-150 VSQMHRAQGV
+150 VSQMHRTQGV
-160 VFATTKESKVA
+160 VFATTKEAKIA
-171 GNPTTYTARIIPEHG
+171 GNPITYTARIIPDHG

-216 LPSAE
+216 LPCAE
-221 DEKKWLADPR
+221 DEEKWIAEPR
-231 KPSIR
+231 KTTIR
-236 GMSDAEILSVF
+236 GMSDSEILSVF
-247 YNRIPLTFNG
+247 YKRIELKN
-257 KMWTGETASFEGL
+257 KSDMWVGETSVFEGL

-276 YDLFGIKD
+276 YDLLNPKD
-284 KKTIASKGDRLNAK
+284 KKPLASKGDRLNAK
-298 RMKKLLET
+298 RLSKIT
-306 KEFGILPESLIGE
+306 SASKEFGIASESLIGE
-319 YLFDAIMSGDEV
+319 YLFDPIMSGDEI
-331 VYPAGTEITEE
+331 VYQAGTEITEE
-342 VLRDLDEKNIKQISL
+342 VLADIEKLNIKEISL
-357 ISIDNNTISAH
+357 ISIDNTTISAH
-368 MRNTLMADK
+368 MRNTLLADK

-397 PTLEAAIT
+397 PTLEAAIN
-405 LFQRQGFDLAYY
+405 LFMRQGFDAAYY

-427 NKRLKIKSNKKPEE
+427 NKRLKIDSGKKPED

-461 DRKDTVDDIDN
+461 DHKDTIDDIDN

-483 LLEQNFRTGMVRIE
+483 LLEQSFRTGMLRVE
-497 RLVRENLSSQNIA
+497 RLVRESLSSPSIA

-520 KPLMSLVSEFLGT
+520 TPLTSLVAEFLGT
-533 SQLSQFMDAYNPLSE
+533 SQLSQFMDAYNPLAE

-553 LISALGPGGLN
+553 RISALGPGGLN
-564 RDRAG
+564 RERAG

-575 HPTHYGRLCPIH
+575 HPTHYGRLCPIN

-592 NIGLINHLSTYA
+592 NIGLINHLASYA

-616 YIVENGKVTDKKIYL
+616 YVVENSKITDKIVYL
-631 TADEEFGHKIAQG
+631 TADEELGHKIAQG
-644 NTPVDTKG
+644 NTPTTDKG
-652 NLADDT
+652 VLAEDM

-665 EFTMVPKDE
+665 EFTRVPRDE
-674 IDLIDVEPRQVVSIA
+674 IDLIDVEPRQVVSIS

-711 RQAVPLLRVQAPLVG
+711 RQAIPLMRVQTPLVG

-740 KVAKHSGVVESVDAN
+740 KVAKHSGIVESADAN

-766 EVKGVDIYNLE
+766 VVTGVDIYNLE
-777 KFERSNSETLIHQ
+777 KYERSNNDTILHQ
-790 KPLVKVGD
+790 KPLVRAGD
-798 RISEGDI
+798 RISAGDI
-805 IADGSAMNYGE
+805 IADGSSMNYGE
-816 LALGRNVLVAFMPW
+816 LALGRNVLVAFVPW

-839 VISERISRDDVF
+839 VISERISRDDVY
-851 TSVKIVEKEF
+851 TSVKIVEKEI

-866 QLGPEAL
+866 QLGPESL

-887 LDESGIIYVGAR
+887 LDESGIIYIGAR
-899 VKQGDILVGRVT
+899 VKQGDILVGHVS

-961 VKKDDRT
+961 VKKDERT

-978 INKDCAEESAIIER
+978 INKDREEEVFIIEK
-992 GFADQAFQIA
+992 GFADQVFQIA
-1002 EGQVISDES
+1002 AGSVIES
-1011 GAKSRVNEFK
+1011 GT
-1021 SMVERAVLAQD
+1021 
-1032 LKDAK
+1032 
-1037 DRKDIIDNI
+1037 
-1046 QRKIG
+1046 
-1051 LESGA
+1051 
-1056 GSLSPFIGKKLNS
+1056 GSLKPFVGKKLTQ
-1069 EVFEGIRPS
+1069 EVFEGIKPS
-1078 DVKKLVVKDATVQA
+1078 DIKKLVVNNKEAQA
-1092 ALDKKCKEYMEK
+1092 KIDELREQH
-1104 LIAMHIKAAKAIK
+1104 LIK
-1117 IAAESNS
+1117 IKQLNEIADKEIEKATESNS

-1159 SKVVPVEDMPHLAD
+1159 SKVVPIEDMPHMED
-1173 GTPVDL
+1173 GTPVDI
-1179 VLNPLGVPSRMNIGQ
+1179 VLNPLGVPSRMNFGQ
-1194 ILETHLGMAARTLG
+1194 ILETHLGMAARSLG
-1208 AQIGAVLDEVKAKRA
+1208 EQIGAVLDEVKQKRA
-1223 VSADLRNIMGK
+1223 VTDDLRAIMGK
-1234 VYGKE
+1234 IYGKDM
-1239 TAEKLEKMTDTDVRA
+1239 ADKLAKMTDTEVRA
-1254 QAALLR
+1254 HAALLR

-1284 AKLPETGQFDLYDG
+1284 ANLPETGQFTLYDG
-1298 MTGEKFARPVTVG
+1298 VTGEKFARPVTVG

-1317 LHHFVDEKI
+1317 LHHLVDEKI
-1326 HARSIGNYSLVTQQ
+1326 HARSTASYSLVTQQ

-1384 NKMYEAIISGSND
+1384 NKMYESIISGSDD

-1424 VD
+1424 ID

>member
-1 MAVIQKLR
+1 MAVIQKFR

-22 DLVEIQHNSYNNFLQ
+22 DLVEIQYNSYKDFLQ
-37 ADVPPAEREDV
+37 ADVEPQNRKNI

-54 KSIFPIKDYTG
+54 SSMFPIRDYAG
-65 IAELEF
+65 VADLEF
-71 VEYTLDKSDYNVK
+71 VEYTLDKPVYNVK
-84 ECMLRNMTYSS
+84 ECMLRNLTYSS
-95 KLKLKLRLKVYDS
+95 KLKLKLKLILWDVAEDGKKTLR
-108 PEEVKGTPRIPIHE
+108 E
-122 IEQEIFMGEVPLM
+122 IKDQEIFMGDVPLM
-135 TERGSFIASGVERVI
+135 TERGSFIAAGVERVI

-160 VFATTKESKVA
+160 VFATTKEAKIA
-171 GNPTTYTARIIPEHG
+171 GNPITYTARIIPEHG

-216 LPSAE
+216 LPCAE
-221 DEKKWLADPR
+221 DEKKWQADPR
-231 KPSIR
+231 KPTIR
-236 GMSDAEILSVF
+236 GMDDAEILGVF
-247 YNRIPLTFNG
+247 YKRIPLKFDGN
-257 KMWTGETASFEGL
+257 MWVGDTSVFEGL

-276 YDLFGIKD
+276 YDLINPKD
-284 KKTIASKGDRLNAK
+284 KKPLAAKGDRMNAK
-298 RMKKLLET
+298 RLKRVMDASKQ
-306 KEFGILPESLIGE
+306 FGIIPESMIGE
-319 YLFDAIMSGDEV
+319 YLFDPILDAEGNV
-331 VYPAGTEITEE
+331 VYRSGTEITLD
-342 VLRDLDEKNIKQISL
+342 VAADLEKMNVKEISL
-357 ISIDNNTISAH
+357 IAIDNTTISAH
-368 MRNTLMADK
+368 MRNTLIADK
-377 TTNREEALIEIYN
+377 TVNREEALIEIYN

-397 PTLEAAIT
+397 PTLEAAIN
-405 LFQRQGFDLAYY
+405 LFMRQGFDAAYY

-427 NKRLKIKSNKKPEE
+427 NKRLKIDSGKKPED
-441 ERLLTKA
+441 ERLLTKS

-461 DRKDTVDDIDN
+461 DHKDTVDDIDN

-497 RLVRENLSSQNIA
+497 RLVRESLSSPNIA
-510 TMQPQDVVNV
+510 NMEPQDVINV
-520 KPLMSLVSEFLGT
+520 KPLMSLVNEFLGT

-553 LISALGPGGLN
+553 RISALGPGGLN

-575 HPTHYGRLCPIH
+575 HPTHYGRLCPIN

-592 NIGLINHLSTYA
+592 NIGLINHLATYA

-616 YIVENGKVTDKKIYL
+616 YVVENSKITDKMVYL
-631 TADEEFGHKIAQG
+631 TADEELGHKIAQG
-644 NTPVDTKG
+644 NTPTTSSGV
-652 NLADDT
+652 LAEDL

-665 EFTMVPKDE
+665 EFTMVPKEE

-711 RQAVPLLRVQAPLVG
+711 RQAIPLLRVQAPLVG

-740 KVAKHSGVVESVDAN
+740 VAAKHSGVVESADAN

-766 EVKGVDIYNLE
+766 VVTGVDIYNLE

-798 RISEGDI
+798 RVSAGDI
-805 IADGSAMNYGE
+805 IADGSSMNYGE
-816 LALGRNVLVAFMPW
+816 LALGRNVLVAFVPW

-861 KVRDT
+861 KVKDT
-866 QLGPEAL
+866 QLGPESL

-899 VKQGDILVGRVT
+899 VKQGDILVGRVS

-952 GVNILTRHG
+952 GVNVLTRHG
-961 VKKDDRT
+961 VKKDERT

-978 INKDCAEESAIIER
+978 INRDREEETSIMER
-992 GFADQAFQIA
+992 GFADQIFQLA
-1002 EGQVISDES
+1002 EGLVID
-1011 GAKSRVNEFK
+1011 G
-1021 SMVERAVLAQD
+1021 
-1032 LKDAK
+1032 
-1037 DRKDIIDNI
+1037 
-1046 QRKIG
+1046 G
-1051 LESGA
+1051 T
-1056 GSLSPFIGKKLNS
+1056 GSLKPFIGKKLTQ
-1069 EVFEGIRPS
+1069 EVFEGIRPA
-1078 DVKKLVVKDATVQA
+1078 DVKKIVVRSKEVQA
-1092 ALDKKCKEYMEK
+1092 KIEELRDIHVAKLKALNEK
-1104 LIAMHIKAAKAIK
+1104 ADAEIAKAT
-1117 IAAESNS
+1117 ETNS
-1124 LNAGVLKEVKV
+1124 LGAGVLKTVKV

-1159 SKVVPVEDMPHLAD
+1159 SKVVPIEDMPYMED

-1179 VLNPLGVPSRMNIGQ
+1179 VLNPLGVPSRMNLGQ

-1208 AQIGAVLDEVKAKRA
+1208 QQIGAVLDEVKQKRA
-1223 VSADLRNIMGK
+1223 VTDDLRTIMGK

-1239 TAEKLEKMTDTDVRA
+1239 WSEKLDKMTDTDIRA
-1254 QAALLR
+1254 EAALLR

-1273 TPEDIRKMLKL
+1273 TSEDIARMLKM
-1284 AKLPETGQFDLYDG
+1284 AKLPETGQFTLYDG

-1317 LHHFVDEKI
+1317 LHHLVDEKI

-1370 REMLTVKSDDITGR
+1370 REMLTVKSDDIVGR
-1384 NKMYEAIISGSND
+1384 TKMYEAIISGSND
-1397 IQTGTPEAFNVFVR
+1397 FQTGTPEAFNVFMR
-1411 ELRGLGLAMTPKK
+1411 ELRGLGLALTPKK
-1424 VD
+1424 ID

>member
-1 MAVIQKLR
+1 MAVIQKRR
-9 KSFGKSF
+9 KSFRKSF

-22 DLVEIQHNSYNNFLQ
+22 DLVEIQYNSYKDFLQ
-37 ADVPPAEREDV
+37 DDVEPQNRKNI

-54 KSIFPIKDYTG
+54 SSMFPIKDYAG
-65 IAELEF
+65 VADLEF
-71 VEYTLDKSDYNVK
+71 VEYTLDKPVYNVK
-84 ECMLRNMTYSS
+84 ECMLRNLTYSS
-95 KLKLKLRLKVYDS
+95 KLKLKLKLILWDITEDGKKTLRDIK
-108 PEEVKGTPRIPIHE
+108 
-122 IEQEIFMGEVPLM
+122 EQEIFMGDVPLM
-135 TERGSFIASGVERVI
+135 TERGSFIAVGVERVI

-160 VFATTKESKVA
+160 VFATTKEAKIA
-171 GNPTTYTARIIPEHG
+171 GNPITYTARIIPEHG
-186 SWIDFEESKGVIYVR
+186 SWIDFEEYKGVIYVR

-216 LPSAE
+216 LPAAE

-231 KPSIR
+231 KAIVK
-236 GMSDAEILSVF
+236 GMSDTEILGAFYKRMPLSFDGKLWVGEISV
-247 YNRIPLTFNG
+247 
-257 KMWTGETASFEGL
+257 FEGL

-276 YDLFGIKD
+276 YDLINPKD
-284 KKTIASKGDRLNAK
+284 KKPLANKGDRMNAK
-298 RMKKLLET
+298 RLAKIMAASKQY
-306 KEFGILPESLIGE
+306 GIMPDALVGE
-319 YLFDAIMSGDEV
+319 YLFDPIMNGEEV
-331 VYPAGTEITEE
+331 LFPAGTEITEE
-342 VLRDLDEKNIKQISL
+342 ILADIEKLGIKNISL
-357 ISIDNNTISAH
+357 ISIDNTTISAH
-368 MRNTLMADK
+368 MRNTLIADK
-377 TTNREEALIEIYN
+377 TANREDALIEIYN
-390 IIRPGER
+390 VIRPGER
-397 PTLEAAIT
+397 PTLEAAIN
-405 LFQRQGFDLAYY
+405 LFMRQGFDSAYY

-427 NKRLKIKSNKKPEE
+427 NKRLKIDSGKRPED

-448 DFLAVLKTLTNII
+448 DILAVLKTLTNII
-461 DRKDTVDDIDN
+461 DHKDTIDDIDN

-483 LLEQNFRTGMVRIE
+483 LLEQTFRTGMVRIE
-497 RLVRENLSSQNIA
+497 RLVRESLSSPNIA
-510 TMQPQDVVNV
+510 NMQPQEVINA

-548 LEHKR
+548 VEHKR

-564 RDRAG
+564 RERAG

-592 NIGLINHLSTYA
+592 NIGLINHLATYA

-616 YIVENGKVTDKKIYL
+616 YVVENSKITDKMVYL
-631 TADEEFGHKIAQG
+631 TADEELGHKIAQG
-644 NTPVDTKG
+644 NTPTTASGV
-652 NLADDT
+652 LAEDM

-665 EFTMVPKDE
+665 EFTMVPKEE
-674 IDLIDVEPRQVVSIA
+674 IDLIDVAPRQVVSIA

-740 KVAKHSGVVESVDAN
+740 KVAKHSGIVESVDAN

-766 EVKGVDIYNLE
+766 VVTGVDIYNLE

-798 RISEGDI
+798 RISAGDI

-816 LALGRNVLVAFMPW
+816 LALGRNVLVAFVPW

-851 TSVKIVEKEF
+851 TSIKIVEKEI

-866 QLGPEAL
+866 QLGPESL

-899 VKQGDILVGRVT
+899 VKQGDILVGRVS

-932 ALNVKDTSLRVG
+932 ALNVKDSSLKVG

-952 GVNILTRHG
+952 GVNVLTRHG

-978 INKDCAEESAIIER
+978 INKDREEETSIIEK
-992 GFADQAFQIA
+992 GFADQVFQIA
-1002 EGQVISDES
+1002 EGQVI
-1011 GAKSRVNEFK
+1011 
-1021 SMVERAVLAQD
+1021 
-1032 LKDAK
+1032 DA
-1037 DRKDIIDNI
+1037 
-1046 QRKIG
+1046 G
-1051 LESGA
+1051 T
-1056 GSLSPFIGKKLNS
+1056 GSLKPFIGKKLTE

-1078 DVKKLVVKDATVQA
+1078 DVKKLVVRNKEAQEKIDELREQHLVKLKALNDKADA
-1092 ALDKKCKEYMEK
+1092 E
-1104 LIAMHIKAAKAIK
+1104 IAKVT
-1117 IAAESNS
+1117 ESNS

-1159 SKVVPVEDMPHLAD
+1159 SKVVPIEDMPYMED
-1173 GTPVDL
+1173 GTPVDI

-1208 AQIGAVLDEVKAKRA
+1208 QQIGEVLEEVKQKRA
-1223 VSADLRNIMGK
+1223 VTDDLRTIMGK
-1234 VYGKE
+1234 VYGKDA
-1239 TAEKLEKMTDTDVRA
+1239 TEKLEKMTDTDVRA
-1254 QAALLR
+1254 EAALLK

-1273 TPEDIRKMLKL
+1273 TSDDIRSMLKL
-1284 AKLPETGQFDLYDG
+1284 AKLPESGQFTLYDG

-1317 LHHFVDEKI
+1317 LHHLVDEKI

-1384 NKMYEAIISGSND
+1384 TKMYEAIISGSND
-1397 IQTGTPEAFNVFVR
+1397 IQTGTPEAFNVLVR
-1411 ELRGLGLAMTPKK
+1411 ELRGLGLAVTPKK
-1424 VD
+1424 MD

>member
-1 MAVIQKLR
+1 MAVIQKFR

-22 DLVEIQHNSYNNFLQ
+22 DLVEIQYNSYKDFLQ
-37 ADVPPAEREDV
+37 ADVEPQNRKNI

-54 KSIFPIKDYTG
+54 TSMFPIKEQEHAYKDRTISG
-65 IAELEF
+65 ELEF
-71 VEYTLDKSDYNVK
+71 VEYTLDKPVYNVK
-84 ECMLRNMTYSS
+84 ECMLRNLTYSS
-95 KLKLKLRLKVYDS
+95 KLRLKLRLILWDVAEDGKKTLRDT
-108 PEEVKGTPRIPIHE
+108 K
-122 IEQEIFMGEVPLM
+122 EQEIYMGEVPLM

-160 VFATTKESKVA
+160 VFATTKEAKIA
-171 GNPTTYTARIIPEHG
+171 GNPITYTARIIPEHG
-186 SWIDFEESKGVIYVR
+186 SWIDFEESKGNIYVR
-201 IDRRRK
+201 IDRRAK
-207 IPATVLLRC
+207 MLATVLLRC

-231 KPSIR
+231 KLNIR
-236 GMSDAEILSVF
+236 GMSDTEILGAFYKSV
-247 YNRIPLTFNG
+247 PLKFDG
-257 KMWTGETASFEGL
+257 KLWVGDVSSFDGL
-270 DKYRLN
+270 DKFRLN
-276 YDLFGIKD
+276 FDLINPKD
-284 KKTIASKGDRLNAK
+284 KKALASHGDRLNAR
-298 RMKKLLET
+298 RMEKIKSASN
-306 KEFGILPESLIGE
+306 KFGVSPDSLIGQ
-319 YLFDAIMSGDEV
+319 YLFDSVMTGQDV
-331 VYPAGTEITEE
+331 VFRSGTEITPE
-342 VLRDLDEKNIKQISL
+342 VLSELDKMNVQEISL
-357 ISIDNNTISAH
+357 IAIDNNTITAH
-368 MRNTLMADK
+368 MRNTLIEDQIESRDK
-377 TTNREEALIEIYN
+377 ALIELTKN
-390 IIRPGER
+390 IRQESAEHI
-397 PTLEAAIT
+397 TLESANE
-405 LFQRQGFDLAYY
+405 LFLRQGFDAAYY

-427 NKRLKIKSNKKPEE
+427 NKRLKINSNKKPED
-441 ERLLTKA
+441 ERLLTKS

-461 DRKDTVDDIDN
+461 DHKDTVDDIDN

-483 LLEQNFRTGMVRIE
+483 LLEQNFRTGMLRIE
-497 RLVRENLSSQNIA
+497 RLVRDNLNSPNIA
-510 TMQPQDVVNV
+510 SMEPQDVINV
-520 KPLMSLVSEFLGT
+520 KPLMSLISEFLGT
-533 SQLSQFMDAYNPLSE
+533 SQLSQFMDAQNPLSE

-564 RDRAG
+564 RERAG

-592 NIGLINHLSTYA
+592 NIGLINHLATYA

-616 YIVENGKVTDKKIYL
+616 YVVKNSKITDEIKYL
-631 TADEEFGHKIAQG
+631 TADEEMGHKIAQG
-644 NTPVDTKG
+644 NTPTTSSGV
-652 NLADDT
+652 LAEDM

-665 EFTMVPKDE
+665 EFTMVPKEE
-674 IDLIDVEPRQVVSIA
+674 IDLIDVAPRQVVSIA

-740 KVAKHSGVVESVDAN
+740 KAAKHSGVVESVDAN

-766 EVKGVDIYNLE
+766 VVTGVDIYNLE
-777 KFERSNSETLIHQ
+777 KFERSNNETIVHQ

-798 RISEGDI
+798 RVSAGDI
-805 IADGSAMNYGE
+805 IADGSSMNYGE
-816 LALGRNVLVAFMPW
+816 LALGRNVLVAFVPW

-866 QLGPEAL
+866 QLGAETL

-887 LDESGIIYVGAR
+887 LDESGIIYIGAR
-899 VKQGDILVGRVT
+899 VKQGDILVGRVS

-926 NIFGEK
+926 NIFGDK
-932 ALNVKDTSLRVG
+932 AQNVKDTSLRVG
-944 PNEEGTVI
+944 PNEEGVVV
-952 GVNILTRHG
+952 GVNVLTRHG
-961 VKKDDRT
+961 VKKDERT
-968 QMIELQKIEK
+968 KMIELQKIEK
-978 INKDCAEESAIIER
+978 INKDREEETNIIER
-992 GFADQAFQIA
+992 GFAEQIFPIA
-1002 EGQVISDES
+1002 EG
-1011 GAKSRVNEFK
+1011 
-1021 SMVERAVLAQD
+1021 M
-1032 LKDAK
+1032 
-1037 DRKDIIDNI
+1037 IID
-1046 QRKIG
+1046 
-1051 LESGA
+1051 SGT
-1056 GSLSPFIGKKLNS
+1056 GSLKPFIGKKLTQ
-1069 EVFEGIRPS
+1069 EVFEGIKPS
-1078 DVKKLVVKDATVQA
+1078 DMKKLVVRNKEAQAKIDELREQHVLKLKQLNEKADAEV
-1092 ALDKKCKEYMEK
+1092 
-1104 LIAMHIKAAKAIK
+1104 AKAQ
-1117 IAAESNS
+1117 ESNS

-1159 SKVVPVEDMPHLAD
+1159 SKVVPIEDMPHLED

-1208 AQIGAVLDEVKAKRA
+1208 EQIGAVLEEVKQKRA
-1223 VSADLRNIMGK
+1223 VTDDLRTVMGK
-1234 VYGKE
+1234 VYGKDV
-1239 TAEKLEKMTDTDVRA
+1239 AAKLEKMTDTDVRA
-1254 QAALLR
+1254 EAALLR
-1260 DGVPMA
+1260 EGVPMA

-1273 TPEDIRKMLKL
+1273 TPEDIRNMLKL
-1284 AKLPETGQFDLYDG
+1284 ANLPETGQFTLYDG

-1370 REMLTVKSDDITGR
+1370 REMLTVKSDDIVGR
-1384 NKMYEAIISGSND
+1384 NRMYEAIISGSND

-1424 VD
+1424 ID

>member
-22 DLVEIQHNSYNNFLQ
+22 DLVEIQYNSYKDFLQ
-37 ADVPPAEREDV
+37 ADVDPQSRKNM

-54 KSIFPIKDYTG
+54 SSMFPIKDYAG
-65 IAELEF
+65 IADLEF
-71 VEYTLDKSDYNVK
+71 VEYTLDKPVYNVK

-95 KLKLKLRLKVYDS
+95 KLKLKLRLILWDVAEDGKKSLRDI
-108 PEEVKGTPRIPIHE
+108 K
-122 IEQEIFMGEVPLM
+122 EQEIFMGEVPLM

-171 GNPTTYTARIIPEHG
+171 GNPTTFTARIIPEHG

-207 IPATVLLRC
+207 VPATVLLRC
-216 LPSAE
+216 LPCAE

-231 KPSIR
+231 KPTIR
-236 GMSDAEILSVF
+236 GMSDAEILGAF
-247 YNRIPLTFNG
+247 YKRIPLSFDG
-257 KMWTGETASFEGL
+257 KLWAGETSSFEGL

-276 YDLFGIKD
+276 YDLINPKD
-284 KKTIASKGDRLNAK
+284 KKVIASKGDRLNAK
-298 RMKKLLET
+298 RMKKLLES
-306 KEFGILPESLIGE
+306 KSFAVMPESLIGE
-319 YLFDAIMSGDEV
+319 YLFDPIMSGDEV
-331 VYPAGTEITEE
+331 AFPAGTEITEE
-342 VLRDLDEKNIKQISL
+342 VLNDLDKMGIKEISL
-357 ISIDNNTISAH
+357 ISIDNATISAH
-368 MRNTLMADK
+368 IRNTLMADK

-397 PTLEAAIT
+397 PTLEAAIN
-405 LFQRQGFDLAYY
+405 LFMRQGFEPAYY

-427 NKRLKIKSNKKPEE
+427 NKRLKIESGKKPED
-441 ERLLTKA
+441 ERLLTKG

-497 RLVRENLSSQNIA
+497 RLVREALSSQNIA
-510 TMQPQDVVNV
+510 NMQPQDVINV

-564 RDRAG
+564 RERAG

-616 YIVENGKVTDKKIYL
+616 YVVENSRITDKMIYL
-631 TADEEFGHKIAQG
+631 TADEELGHKIAQG
-644 NTPVDTKG
+644 NTPTTKDG
-652 NLADDT
+652 ILAEDM

-674 IDLIDVEPRQVVSIA
+674 VDLIDVEPRQVVSIA

-740 KVAKHSGVVESVDAN
+740 KVAKHSGIVESVDAN

-766 EVKGVDIYNLE
+766 VVTGVDIYNLE

-798 RISEGDI
+798 RISAGDI
-805 IADGSAMNYGE
+805 IADGSSMNYGD

-839 VISERISRDDVF
+839 VISEKISRDDVF

-866 QLGPEAL
+866 QLGPESL
-873 TRDIPNVSEEALKN
+873 TRDIPNVGEEALKN

-952 GVNILTRHG
+952 GVNVLTRHG
-961 VKKDDRT
+961 VKKDERT

-978 INKDCAEESAIIER
+978 INKDREEEIAIIEK
-992 GFADQAFQIA
+992 GFADQVFQIA
-1002 EGQVISDES
+1002 ENMVIES
-1011 GAKSRVNEFK
+1011 GT
-1021 SMVERAVLAQD
+1021 
-1032 LKDAK
+1032 
-1037 DRKDIIDNI
+1037 
-1046 QRKIG
+1046 
-1051 LESGA
+1051 
-1056 GSLSPFIGKKLNS
+1056 GSLKPFVGKKLTS
-1069 EVFEGIRPS
+1069 EVFEGVRAS
-1078 DVKKLVVKDATVQA
+1078 DVKKLVVKDKEAQAKIDELRDQHVVKLKMLNEKADAEVSKAT
-1092 ALDKKCKEYMEK
+1092 
-1104 LIAMHIKAAKAIK
+1104 
-1117 IAAESNS
+1117 ESNS

-1173 GTPVDL
+1173 GTPVDI

-1223 VSADLRNIMGK
+1223 VTDDLRNIMGK
-1234 VYGKE
+1234 VYGKDV
-1239 TAEKLEKMTDTDVRA
+1239 ADKLEKMTDTDVRA
-1254 QAALLR
+1254 QASLLR

-1273 TPEDIRKMLKL
+1273 TPEDIRSMLTL
-1284 AKLPETGQFDLYDG
+1284 AGLPETGQFDLYDG

-1384 NKMYEAIISGSND
+1384 NKMYESIISGSDD